1 MTETKLHYKL
11 YKTKHGWVTATIAA
25 TALAIPV
32 IGGSVTSHASAD
44 TTATTGTQTVTS
56 GSNAVTATT
65 ASATSVTSNT
75 QSVTPDSSKLDQAVQ
90 NAKATANVTVNQTP
104 TQTVTG
110 STVAEAKQKAEQDY
124 QNQATQINQK
134 VANQKANNDATNAA
148 NSFNMDN
155 SKKRELDQ
163 AVQNAKST
171 ANVNVKQTQT
181 QIYNTGV
188 SGVENT
194 KNKINND
201 YSTQI
206 NNINQAVST
215 QKAKN
220 DAYNKAVAEAN
231 TLNSTADTTRKKLDD
246 AIKAA
251 QAVKGVTVIDGGT
264 TTATVS
270 VSDFEAK
277 KKQIQDQNTQQTN
290 DINAQIQQ
298 YKSDLQNYLNKINN
312 NSSVVSSNEII
323 QNLTL
328 ANEWDAKVSYQVT
341 GNNIKQSSQT
351 LKTGDTA
358 YGHGISIPQGKQIT
372 LTNFISDHPQT
383 FKVIATF
390 TGLKNSSYQ
399 SRKITKL
406 VEVYT
411 ITPNTSSRENALGIY
426 SDPTNGFEETNSKV
440 NVSYEFYYEDGTPVN
455 FKKGTA
461 YLALGSLNNYQNG
474 QDHYEYAKVISGG
487 KALGLAGSSVSVH
500 NGNTLYS
507 TYPNTARESE
517 YGADSH
523 YNTNPQHSPDFDKY
537 YGWDTG
543 WVNSKAFYGSGLVSL
558 EGSKY
563 TFEVGVDGE
572 KYFTTDELRNN
583 LPANHLWYN
592 MATVIPRTDIQKP
605 ELTVRYKHTNVALEK
620 PTPIDVTY
628 HYDRMNPASIEDRTD
643 ISYHY
648 NKISVPIPNPTKKAD
663 KEGKTLIAGDESTQH
678 ISQYTG
684 VNQKLDKFAVGDA
697 IQYTND
703 DRLPV
708 NFDLSKWTVTTS
720 NGTNVTAQ
728 GKFTQYDKTFEG
740 KKYHVVSWSPTN
752 VSSLKDNETYTL
764 NTVLKTLNDGI
775 TDGEIDRAVGGGDGV
790 TFGEAHGY
798 DEFNPTTDKAW
809 KEGSQTVNG
818 KIEINEDIAHA
829 KVTMTMPDP
838 AKLANKLSNVA
849 ITDNY
854 SKFANLVTVTGA
866 NVYENERN
874 ATSDYTI
881 VNNNKVVTAT
891 RKNPATANGGT
902 VSLVVDFKV
911 NPDVPSGTKLVNSG
925 SGTINTQ
932 TVPTPDAQIV
942 TFTQKPTKHWIEG
955 NQVVDGKTYINND
968 IVTTQVDMNLPDPK
982 QLAKTLSYVSIGDNY
997 RDFADKTVLQ
1007 SYKVFENGTDV
1018 TSQYTITN
1026 QDGILQAV
1034 RKNAATTPGGKVSLI
1049 ATFAINHDVK
1059 SGTKLTNRGFGR
1071 INNHTVDTNTPQIVT
1086 FKQDT
1091 SKHWVE
1097 GSQVVDDKTYI
1108 NEDMV
1113 HGQVTM
1119 TLPNKDSLAKALTDV
1134 TLVDDYSDYANKVS
1148 YVNAQV
1154 FENNTDVTSQYNITN
1169 AGNKITATR
1178 KNPGATPSGSVRL
1191 VANFKLNSNLPS
1203 GTKLINRGSGRINNN
1218 TVNTNEA
1225 KILTYV
1231 QSTDKHWVEGS
1242 QKVDG
1247 KTYIDGD
1254 TIHGQVTMTLP
1265 DKNTLAKALSTVQ
1278 VIDDYSKFAK
1288 MVDYKSAQVLENG
1301 KDVTSEYNISNA
1313 YGQVVATRKNAT
1325 ATPSGNVTLNVTWTI
1340 HKDVPSGTQ
1349 LVNSGSGRINSHT
1362 VPTPDRNIVTYK
1374 QDGLKD
1380 WINSQGQIVNGKT
1393 YIDNDTV
1400 HAKLV
1405 MTLPDPKAL
1414 ATPLTKVQLDDNYT
1428 NFAKLV
1434 DYQSA
1439 QVLENGTDVTS
1450 QYTITNANGH
1460 VIATRKDASKTPG
1473 GNVEFRVNFK
1483 IHTDVPSG
1491 TTLMNS
1497 GEVTLNSETVPT
1509 PTPNIVTYK
1518 PDTDKHWVE
1527 GSQVVDGKTYI
1538 ANDVVNGQVTMTLPE
1553 PSKLAEK
1560 LKHVSVTDDY
1570 SKFAS
1575 LVDYQ
1580 SAQVLENGKDVTSL
1594 YTITNSNGHVT
1605 ATRKDA
1611 STTPAGKVTLNV
1623 HWRIHKDVK
1632 SGTQLV
1638 NSGNGRINDETV
1650 PTPNRNI
1657 VTFKQDGLKD
1667 WLNSQ
1672 NQVVN
1677 GKTYIDNDTVHAK
1690 LAMNLPDPKA
1700 LATPLT
1706 KVQLDD
1712 NYSNFA
1718 KLVDY
1723 VSSQVFENGTD
1734 VTSQYNIV
1742 NNNGHVIATRKDA
1755 SKTPGGKVEF
1765 KVNFKIHTDVPSGTT
1780 LMNSGEVTL
1789 NTETI
1794 PTPTPNIVTYKP
1806 DTDKHWVEGTQ
1817 VVDGKTYID
1826 NDFVHGQVTMT
1837 LPDPTKLAEKLKHV
1851 SVTDDYSRFAKM
1863 VDYKSAQVLENGK
1876 DVTDQYNIT
1885 NANGKVVA
1893 TRKDAST
1900 TPNGSVTLN
1909 VTWRIHT
1916 DVKSGTVFV
1925 NGGDGRINDETVPT
1939 PDRNI
1944 VTYKQDGFKD
1954 WINSQNQVVNDKTY
1968 IDNDVIHAKLVTTLP
1983 NPKALATPLT
1993 KVQLDDDYTSYAKMV
2008 DYVGARVLENGTD
2021 VTNQYNI
2028 VNANGH
2034 VTATRKDPS
2043 KAPNGNAELRVDF
2056 RIHTDVPSGTKLF
2069 NSGSVTLNTETI
2081 PTPTPSVETYRQD
2094 TDKHWV
2100 EGSQVVDGKTYIDG
2114 DNVSAQV
2121 SMTLPEP
2128 SKLAEKLKRV
2138 VVTDDFSKFA
2148 DKVDYKSAKVL
2159 ENGKDVTAQYDIK
2172 VANGKVIATRKD
2184 ASTTPAGKVVL
2195 QAFWKVHND
2204 IESNTQL
2211 VNSGSGQI
2219 NDEVVPTPDRTI
2231 VTYKQDT
2238 EKHWRDD
2245 GGQIVDGKIAI
2256 NDDIVTARVDM
2267 TLPKGENLAK
2277 PLDKIQLVDDFSKFA
2292 DKVTLQAVHVYE
2304 NGKDVTDQ
2312 YDIHVENGRVVA
2324 TRKDASKVYDH
2335 TGAANATMKATLK
2348 ANETLN
2354 VNDLVH
2360 TASAN
2365 VNDSKVST
2373 VNRLAFNR
2381 LFTKSFITSNLAVTS
2396 DNNIKS
2402 QIDMA
2407 VPTNVDA
2414 KTPMTVTS
2422 DYSNFAKYV
2431 NVKDATVYE
2440 NGKNVTADYTIKD
2453 DKAGHVTATKKA
2465 GSESDGGQVSL
2476 VVDYEVNHGI
2486 PNGTI
2491 LENHGSGT
2499 LNGQDVP
2506 TNTPSIT
2513 TYTQDTSKH
2522 WVEGDQNVD
2531 GKIYVNGSTAHAQVS
2546 MTLPDQSKLIN
2557 KLSNVS
2563 IDDDYSKFAD
2573 KVDYKSAK
2581 VLENGK
2587 DVTSE
2592 YTIKNANGH
2601 VTAVRKDASKTPA
2614 GNVQLLVDFEIH
2626 KDVKSGTELVNGGS
2640 GTLNKNTVPT
2650 NTPSIW
2656 TYTPDGEKH
2665 WVLDNNVTDNKIYFS
2680 GDKAVAQ
2687 VSIDLPDASKLA
2699 TPLNKLVLVDN
2710 YSDFADKVKLDSAK
2724 VLENGKDVTSEYDL
2738 TNKDGKVIATR
2749 KDAAK
2754 TPSGKAVLVTTFTIN
2769 NGIEN
2774 ATALHN
2780 KGSVTVDSITDE
2792 VPDTPIVVFTPK
2804 AHKDVELGG
2813 DVKGDTENSVDGSL
2827 ILTGSVVTYPIT
2839 TSDLP
2844 AERAEDITKRVVKDT
2859 LDKNAEFV
2867 GFKAWVE
2874 NDKGELEDVT
2884 SHYKLDKNGQDLTF
2898 TEDSYLLGL
2907 YNKDKSKQTHTPII
2921 DLVVKVKGDA
2931 QKITNKATVL
2941 TNDNVTETNEVSVD
2955 TPAKPTPTKVDKNE
2969 KGVNIDGKNV
2979 LPGSVNN
2986 YELTMDLAKFK
2997 GIKVTDQDLAKGFY
3011 FVDDYPEEALD
3022 VDPQTF
3028 TYKTVDGKTV
3038 KGLSAKVYQ
3047 SLSEVPDNVA
3057 TALKANGITP
3067 SGAFVLISAD
3077 DPAQFFK
3084 DYVETGTNIVVN
3096 APMKV
3101 KEGFAGKYQ
3110 NKAWQLTFGQG
3121 EATDVVSNNVP
3132 KIDPKK
3138 DIVISADNRTS
3149 LNNHTIEL
3157 GQNFDYLLKGG
3168 ILDKDQGHDIYEYKW
3183 VDDYDENHDQYNGQ
3197 FIAPLTVDVTLKD
3210 GTVLKAGTDISNHV
3224 SQNID
3229 TKTGSVEFSVDKDFL
3244 DKVDFDKSGFAAD
3257 ILMSVKRIKAG
3268 EVDNTY
3274 TNIINGQKFGSNT
3287 VHSTTPEP
3295 KVPETPATPK
3305 TPETPSVP
3313 VAQTQ
3318 TPATPQPVKMVTS
3331 TPAPKAPE
3339 TGALPQTGEANDT
3352 LAEEVVGFAAIV
3364 AALGMAGTSL
3374 KKRED

>member
-65 ASATSVTSNT
+65 ASATSVTSST

-110 STVAEAKQKAEQDY
+110 STVTEAKQKAEQDY

-171 ANVNVKQTQT
+171 ANVNIKQTQT

-188 SGVENT
+188 SGVDGVENT

-277 KKQIQDQNTQQTN
+277 KKQIQDQNTQQAN
-290 DINAQIQQ
+290 LINAQIQQ
-298 YKSDLQNYLNKINN
+298 YKDTY
-312 NSSVVSSNEII
+312 
-323 QNLTL
+323 
-328 ANEWDAKVSYQVT
+328 ANWKKDNQKFLEAAAA
-341 GNNIKQSSQT
+341 
-351 LKTGDTA
+351 KTGWSVQQVLDFL
-358 YGHGISIPQGKQIT
+358 GKD
-372 LTNFISDHPQT
+372 LP
-383 FKVIATF
+383 
-390 TGLKNSSYQ
+390 
-399 SRKITKL
+399 
-406 VEVYT
+406 
-411 ITPNTSSRENALGIY
+411 
-426 SDPTNGFEETNSKV
+426 
-440 NVSYEFYYEDGTPVN
+440 NVSYISAGANMTFD
-455 FKKGTA
+455 KGTLQSFNQNELNSILSNPKVDPGLKGYISSKA
-461 YLALGSLNNYQNG
+461 YGSLYKLSQGTTWKYNNAFIDTKSG
-474 QDHYEYAKVISGG
+474 KSIDLKVTVQG
-487 KALGLAGSSVSVH
+487 LGL
-500 NGNTLYS
+500 NYS
-507 TYPNTARESE
+507 GK
-517 YGADSH
+517 YGLPSMIM
-523 YNTNPQHSPDFDKY
+523 
-537 YGWDTG
+537 
-543 WVNSKAFYGSGLVSL
+543 V
-558 EGSKY
+558 
-563 TFEVGVDGE
+563 GE
-572 KYFTTDELRNN
+572 KYIGSDVAGIGAVKYGLTFLEHGTNTPVKITSLIGVGDVDAKQSVAVYNAVSALRGSENKDYSGDGYLGSINTNGVDDFSEGKNTQYQSWFLVPNSSTVSYVFSAADPTWGNDAPDGSGFMGFYHQN
-583 LPANHLWYN
+583 LGG
-592 MATVIPRTDIQKP
+592 IPLPIKSTPPTPPTIH
-605 ELTVRYKHTNVALEK
+605 YHHTNVALEK
-620 PTPIDVTY
+620 PTPTEVTY
-628 HYDRMNPASIEDRTD
+628 HYDTIMPATIPGGTPV
-643 ISYHY
+643 SYHY
-648 NKISVPIPNPTKKAD
+648 NEISVPIPNSTKKAD

-703 DRLPV
+703 GRLPV
-708 NFDLSKWTVTTS
+708 SFDLSKWTVTTS

-874 ATSDYTI
+874 ATSDYII

-891 RKNPATANGGT
+891 RKNPSTANGGT

-942 TFTQKPTKHWIEG
+942 TFTQTPTKHWVEG
-955 NQVVDGKTYINND
+955 SQVVDGKTYINDD

-982 QLAKTLSYVSIGDNY
+982 ALAKTLSYVSVGDNY

-1007 SYKVFENGTDV
+1007 SYKVLENGTDV

-1026 QDGILQAV
+1026 QGGILQAV
-1034 RKNAATTPGGKVSLI
+1034 RKNAATAPGGKVSLI

-1091 SKHWVE
+1091 
-1097 GSQVVDDKTYI
+1097 
-1108 NEDMV
+1108 N
-1113 HGQVTM
+1113 
-1119 TLPNKDSLAKALTDV
+1119 
-1134 TLVDDYSDYANKVS
+1134 
-1148 YVNAQV
+1148 
-1154 FENNTDVTSQYNITN
+1154 
-1169 AGNKITATR
+1169 
-1178 KNPGATPSGSVRL
+1178 
-1191 VANFKLNSNLPS
+1191 
-1203 GTKLINRGSGRINNN
+1203 
-1218 TVNTNEA
+1218 
-1225 KILTYV
+1225 
-1231 QSTDKHWVEGS
+1231 
-1242 QKVDG
+1242 
-1247 KTYIDGD
+1247 
-1254 TIHGQVTMTLP
+1254 
-1265 DKNTLAKALSTVQ
+1265 
-1278 VIDDYSKFAK
+1278 
-1288 MVDYKSAQVLENG
+1288 
-1301 KDVTSEYNISNA
+1301 
-1313 YGQVVATRKNAT
+1313 
-1325 ATPSGNVTLNVTWTI
+1325 
-1340 HKDVPSGTQ
+1340 
-1349 LVNSGSGRINSHT
+1349 
-1362 VPTPDRNIVTYK
+1362 
-1374 QDGLKD
+1374 
-1380 WINSQGQIVNGKT
+1380 
-1393 YIDNDTV
+1393 
-1400 HAKLV
+1400 
-1405 MTLPDPKAL
+1405 
-1414 ATPLTKVQLDDNYT
+1414 
-1428 NFAKLV
+1428 
-1434 DYQSA
+1434 
-1439 QVLENGTDVTS
+1439 
-1450 QYTITNANGH
+1450 
-1460 VIATRKDASKTPG
+1460 
-1473 GNVEFRVNFK
+1473 
-1483 IHTDVPSG
+1483 
-1491 TTLMNS
+1491 
-1497 GEVTLNSETVPT
+1497 
-1509 PTPNIVTYK
+1509 
-1518 PDTDKHWVE
+1518 
-1527 GSQVVDGKTYI
+1527 
-1538 ANDVVNGQVTMTLPE
+1538 
-1553 PSKLAEK
+1553 
-1560 LKHVSVTDDY
+1560 
-1570 SKFAS
+1570 
-1575 LVDYQ
+1575 
-1580 SAQVLENGKDVTSL
+1580 
-1594 YTITNSNGHVT
+1594 
-1605 ATRKDA
+1605 
-1611 STTPAGKVTLNV
+1611 
-1623 HWRIHKDVK
+1623 
-1632 SGTQLV
+1632 
-1638 NSGNGRINDETV
+1638 
-1650 PTPNRNI
+1650 
-1657 VTFKQDGLKD
+1657 
-1667 WLNSQ
+1667 
-1672 NQVVN
+1672 
-1677 GKTYIDNDTVHAK
+1677 
-1690 LAMNLPDPKA
+1690 
-1700 LATPLT
+1700 
-1706 KVQLDD
+1706 
-1712 NYSNFA
+1712 
-1718 KLVDY
+1718 
-1723 VSSQVFENGTD
+1723 
-1734 VTSQYNIV
+1734 
-1742 NNNGHVIATRKDA
+1742 
-1755 SKTPGGKVEF
+1755 
-1765 KVNFKIHTDVPSGTT
+1765 
-1780 LMNSGEVTL
+1780 
-1789 NTETI
+1789 
-1794 PTPTPNIVTYKP
+1794 
-1806 DTDKHWVEGTQ
+1806 
-1817 VVDGKTYID
+1817 
-1826 NDFVHGQVTMT
+1826 
-1837 LPDPTKLAEKLKHV
+1837 
-1851 SVTDDYSRFAKM
+1851 
-1863 VDYKSAQVLENGK
+1863 
-1876 DVTDQYNIT
+1876 
-1885 NANGKVVA
+1885 
-1893 TRKDAST
+1893 
-1900 TPNGSVTLN
+1900 
-1909 VTWRIHT
+1909 
-1916 DVKSGTVFV
+1916 
-1925 NGGDGRINDETVPT
+1925 
-1939 PDRNI
+1939 
-1944 VTYKQDGFKD
+1944 
-1954 WINSQNQVVNDKTY
+1954 
-1968 IDNDVIHAKLVTTLP
+1968 
-1983 NPKALATPLT
+1983 
-1993 KVQLDDDYTSYAKMV
+1993 
-2008 DYVGARVLENGTD
+2008 
-2021 VTNQYNI
+2021 
-2028 VNANGH
+2028 
-2034 VTATRKDPS
+2034 
-2043 KAPNGNAELRVDF
+2043 
-2056 RIHTDVPSGTKLF
+2056 
-2069 NSGSVTLNTETI
+2069 
-2081 PTPTPSVETYRQD
+2081 
-2094 TDKHWV
+2094 
-2100 EGSQVVDGKTYIDG
+2100 
-2114 DNVSAQV
+2114 
-2121 SMTLPEP
+2121 
-2128 SKLAEKLKRV
+2128 
-2138 VVTDDFSKFA
+2138 
-2148 DKVDYKSAKVL
+2148 
-2159 ENGKDVTAQYDIK
+2159 
-2172 VANGKVIATRKD
+2172 
-2184 ASTTPAGKVVL
+2184 
-2195 QAFWKVHND
+2195 
-2204 IESNTQL
+2204 
-2211 VNSGSGQI
+2211 
-2219 NDEVVPTPDRTI
+2219 
-2231 VTYKQDT
+2231 
-2238 EKHWRDD
+2238 
-2245 GGQIVDGKIAI
+2245 
-2256 NDDIVTARVDM
+2256 
-2267 TLPKGENLAK
+2267 
-2277 PLDKIQLVDDFSKFA
+2277 
-2292 DKVTLQAVHVYE
+2292 
-2304 NGKDVTDQ
+2304 
-2312 YDIHVENGRVVA
+2312 
-2324 TRKDASKVYDH
+2324 
-2335 TGAANATMKATLK
+2335 
-2348 ANETLN
+2348 
-2354 VNDLVH
+2354 
-2360 TASAN
+2360 
-2365 VNDSKVST
+2365 
-2373 VNRLAFNR
+2373 
-2381 LFTKSFITSNLAVTS
+2381 
-2396 DNNIKS
+2396 
-2402 QIDMA
+2402 
-2407 VPTNVDA
+2407 
-2414 KTPMTVTS
+2414 
-2422 DYSNFAKYV
+2422 
-2431 NVKDATVYE
+2431 
-2440 NGKNVTADYTIKD
+2440 
-2453 DKAGHVTATKKA
+2453 
-2465 GSESDGGQVSL
+2465 
-2476 VVDYEVNHGI
+2476 
-2486 PNGTI
+2486 
-2491 LENHGSGT
+2491 
-2499 LNGQDVP
+2499 
-2506 TNTPSIT
+2506 
-2513 TYTQDTSKH
+2513 KH

-2563 IDDDYSKFAD
+2563 IDDDYSKFA
-2573 KVDYKSAK
+2573 KLVDYKSAK

-2587 DVTSE
+2587 DVTSD

-2687 VSIDLPDASKLA
+2687 VSVDLPDASKLA

-2738 TNKDGKVIATR
+2738 ANKDGKVIATR

-2754 TPSGKAVLVTTFTIN
+2754 TPSGKAILVTTFTIN

-2813 DVKGDTENSVDGSL
+2813 DVKGDTDNSVDGSL
-2827 ILTGSVVTYPIT
+2827 ILNGSTVTYPIT
-2839 TSDLP
+2839 SSDLP
-2844 AERAEDITKRVVKDT
+2844 AERAEDITKRVIKDT
-2859 LDKNAEFV
+2859 LDKNAEFI
-2867 GFKAWVE
+2867 GFKAWLE

-2921 DLVVKVKGDA
+2921 DLVVTVKGDA

-2941 TNDNVTETNEVSVD
+2941 TNDNVTETNEVTVD

-2986 YELTMDLAKFK
+2986 YELTMDLSKFK
-2997 GIKVTDQDLAKGFY
+2997 GVKVTEDDIAKGFY

-3047 SLSEVPDNVA
+3047 SLSEVPENVA
-3057 TALKANGITP
+3057 EVLKANGITP
-3067 SGAFVLISAD
+3067 KGAFVLISAD

-3084 DYVETGTNIVVN
+3084 DYVETGTNITVN

-3110 NKAWQLTFGQG
+3110 NKAWQLTFGQD
-3121 EATDVVSNNVP
+3121 EATDIVSNNVP

-3183 VDDYDENHDQYNGQ
+3183 VDDYDENYDQYNGQ
-3197 FIAPLTVDVTLKD
+3197 FIAPLTVDVSLKD

-3244 DKVDFDKSGFAAD
+3244 DKVDFGKSGFAAD

-3339 TGALPQTGEANDT
+3339 SPTLPQTGEANDT

>member
-1 MTETKLHYKL
+1 MTETRLHYKL

-32 IGGSVTSHASAD
+32 IGGSVTNHASAD

-65 ASATSVTSNT
+65 ASTTSVTPST
-75 QSVTPDSSKLDQAVQ
+75 QAVTPDSSKLDQAVQ
-90 NAKATANVTVNQTP
+90 NAKSTANVTVSQTP

-246 AIKAA
+246 AIRAA

-277 KKQIQDQNTQQTN
+277 KKQIQDQNTQQAN
-290 DINAQIQQ
+290 SINAQIQQ
-298 YKSDLQNYLNKINN
+298 YKKEYTKYEKEYNDYLASLKNKSTIESN
-312 NSSVVSSNEII
+312 VVW
-323 QNLTL
+323 QNLFL
-328 ANEWDAKVSYQVT
+328 NFGQGANLSVQWNAKPIETHQNQDPDAVV
-341 GNNIKQSSQT
+341 T
-351 LKTGDTA
+351 LKKNLEYNAVFKGSQKGTVATA
-358 YGHGISIPQGKQIT
+358 TWLMPEGS
-372 LTNFISDHPQT
+372 
-383 FKVIATF
+383 A
-390 TGLKNSSYQ
+390 
-399 SRKITKL
+399 
-406 VEVYT
+406 
-411 ITPNTSSRENALGIY
+411 
-426 SDPTNGFEETNSKV
+426 
-440 NVSYEFYYEDGTPVN
+440 YYKSLDGTKKTRIAKIVSVISNVVASGDNSNRVIIGFYNNPIIHAFSSFANSVDETFYFYDDTGKLID
-455 FKKGTA
+455 FKDGTA
-461 YLALGSLNNYQNG
+461 WLGLGSLNHFGAPRDIKEEVKALSGAKIYTPVGNVTIGPELHVPAYDLGDGVFGDKGNNWAS
-474 QDHYEYAKVISGG
+474 YAIAKVTNS
-487 KALGLAGSSVSVH
+487 A
-500 NGNTLYS
+500 TL
-507 TYPNTARESE
+507 RWIK
-517 YGADSH
+517 YGANNSGDFHWDESKKTYLNADGTVPFTGAGNDVNAWYQWAMSTDLYGKEKNLNPPTPPTIH
-523 YNTNPQHSPDFDKY
+523 YQ
-537 YGWDTG
+537 
-543 WVNSKAFYGSGLVSL
+543 
-558 EGSKY
+558 
-563 TFEVGVDGE
+563 
-572 KYFTTDELRNN
+572 
-583 LPANHLWYN
+583 
-592 MATVIPRTDIQKP
+592 
-605 ELTVRYKHTNVALEK
+605 HTNVALEK

-703 DRLPV
+703 GRLPV
-708 NFDLSKWTVTTS
+708 SFDLSKWTVTTS

-752 VSSLKDNETYTL
+752 VSSLKDNKTYTL

-790 TFGEAHGY
+790 TFGETHGY

-955 NQVVDGKTYINND
+955 SQVVDGKTYINND

-1097 GSQVVDDKTYI
+1097 G
-1108 NEDMV
+1108 
-1113 HGQVTM
+1113 
-1119 TLPNKDSLAKALTDV
+1119 
-1134 TLVDDYSDYANKVS
+1134 
-1148 YVNAQV
+1148 
-1154 FENNTDVTSQYNITN
+1154 
-1169 AGNKITATR
+1169 
-1178 KNPGATPSGSVRL
+1178 
-1191 VANFKLNSNLPS
+1191 
-1203 GTKLINRGSGRINNN
+1203 
-1218 TVNTNEA
+1218 
-1225 KILTYV
+1225 
-1231 QSTDKHWVEGS
+1231 
-1242 QKVDG
+1242 
-1247 KTYIDGD
+1247 
-1254 TIHGQVTMTLP
+1254 
-1265 DKNTLAKALSTVQ
+1265 
-1278 VIDDYSKFAK
+1278 
-1288 MVDYKSAQVLENG
+1288 
-1301 KDVTSEYNISNA
+1301 
-1313 YGQVVATRKNAT
+1313 
-1325 ATPSGNVTLNVTWTI
+1325 
-1340 HKDVPSGTQ
+1340 
-1349 LVNSGSGRINSHT
+1349 
-1362 VPTPDRNIVTYK
+1362 
-1374 QDGLKD
+1374 
-1380 WINSQGQIVNGKT
+1380 
-1393 YIDNDTV
+1393 
-1400 HAKLV
+1400 
-1405 MTLPDPKAL
+1405 
-1414 ATPLTKVQLDDNYT
+1414 
-1428 NFAKLV
+1428 
-1434 DYQSA
+1434 
-1439 QVLENGTDVTS
+1439 
-1450 QYTITNANGH
+1450 
-1460 VIATRKDASKTPG
+1460 
-1473 GNVEFRVNFK
+1473 
-1483 IHTDVPSG
+1483 
-1491 TTLMNS
+1491 
-1497 GEVTLNSETVPT
+1497 
-1509 PTPNIVTYK
+1509 
-1518 PDTDKHWVE
+1518 
-1527 GSQVVDGKTYI
+1527 
-1538 ANDVVNGQVTMTLPE
+1538 
-1553 PSKLAEK
+1553 
-1560 LKHVSVTDDY
+1560 
-1570 SKFAS
+1570 
-1575 LVDYQ
+1575 
-1580 SAQVLENGKDVTSL
+1580 
-1594 YTITNSNGHVT
+1594 
-1605 ATRKDA
+1605 
-1611 STTPAGKVTLNV
+1611 
-1623 HWRIHKDVK
+1623 
-1632 SGTQLV
+1632 
-1638 NSGNGRINDETV
+1638 
-1650 PTPNRNI
+1650 
-1657 VTFKQDGLKD
+1657 
-1667 WLNSQ
+1667 
-1672 NQVVN
+1672 
-1677 GKTYIDNDTVHAK
+1677 
-1690 LAMNLPDPKA
+1690 
-1700 LATPLT
+1700 
-1706 KVQLDD
+1706 
-1712 NYSNFA
+1712 
-1718 KLVDY
+1718 
-1723 VSSQVFENGTD
+1723 
-1734 VTSQYNIV
+1734 
-1742 NNNGHVIATRKDA
+1742 
-1755 SKTPGGKVEF
+1755 
-1765 KVNFKIHTDVPSGTT
+1765 
-1780 LMNSGEVTL
+1780 
-1789 NTETI
+1789 
-1794 PTPTPNIVTYKP
+1794 
-1806 DTDKHWVEGTQ
+1806 
-1817 VVDGKTYID
+1817 
-1826 NDFVHGQVTMT
+1826 
-1837 LPDPTKLAEKLKHV
+1837 
-1851 SVTDDYSRFAKM
+1851 
-1863 VDYKSAQVLENGK
+1863 
-1876 DVTDQYNIT
+1876 
-1885 NANGKVVA
+1885 
-1893 TRKDAST
+1893 
-1900 TPNGSVTLN
+1900 
-1909 VTWRIHT
+1909 
-1916 DVKSGTVFV
+1916 
-1925 NGGDGRINDETVPT
+1925 
-1939 PDRNI
+1939 
-1944 VTYKQDGFKD
+1944 
-1954 WINSQNQVVNDKTY
+1954 
-1968 IDNDVIHAKLVTTLP
+1968 
-1983 NPKALATPLT
+1983 
-1993 KVQLDDDYTSYAKMV
+1993 
-2008 DYVGARVLENGTD
+2008 
-2021 VTNQYNI
+2021 
-2028 VNANGH
+2028 
-2034 VTATRKDPS
+2034 
-2043 KAPNGNAELRVDF
+2043 
-2056 RIHTDVPSGTKLF
+2056 
-2069 NSGSVTLNTETI
+2069 
-2081 PTPTPSVETYRQD
+2081 
-2094 TDKHWV
+2094 
-2100 EGSQVVDGKTYIDG
+2100 
-2114 DNVSAQV
+2114 
-2121 SMTLPEP
+2121 
-2128 SKLAEKLKRV
+2128 
-2138 VVTDDFSKFA
+2138 
-2148 DKVDYKSAKVL
+2148 
-2159 ENGKDVTAQYDIK
+2159 
-2172 VANGKVIATRKD
+2172 
-2184 ASTTPAGKVVL
+2184 
-2195 QAFWKVHND
+2195 
-2204 IESNTQL
+2204 
-2211 VNSGSGQI
+2211 
-2219 NDEVVPTPDRTI
+2219 
-2231 VTYKQDT
+2231 
-2238 EKHWRDD
+2238 
-2245 GGQIVDGKIAI
+2245 
-2256 NDDIVTARVDM
+2256 
-2267 TLPKGENLAK
+2267 
-2277 PLDKIQLVDDFSKFA
+2277 
-2292 DKVTLQAVHVYE
+2292 
-2304 NGKDVTDQ
+2304 
-2312 YDIHVENGRVVA
+2312 
-2324 TRKDASKVYDH
+2324 
-2335 TGAANATMKATLK
+2335 
-2348 ANETLN
+2348 
-2354 VNDLVH
+2354 
-2360 TASAN
+2360 
-2365 VNDSKVST
+2365 
-2373 VNRLAFNR
+2373 
-2381 LFTKSFITSNLAVTS
+2381 
-2396 DNNIKS
+2396 
-2402 QIDMA
+2402 
-2407 VPTNVDA
+2407 
-2414 KTPMTVTS
+2414 
-2422 DYSNFAKYV
+2422 
-2431 NVKDATVYE
+2431 
-2440 NGKNVTADYTIKD
+2440 
-2453 DKAGHVTATKKA
+2453 
-2465 GSESDGGQVSL
+2465 
-2476 VVDYEVNHGI
+2476 
-2486 PNGTI
+2486 
-2491 LENHGSGT
+2491 
-2499 LNGQDVP
+2499 
-2506 TNTPSIT
+2506 
-2513 TYTQDTSKH
+2513 
-2522 WVEGDQNVD
+2522 DQNVD

-2563 IDDDYSKFAD
+2563 IDDDYSKFA
-2573 KVDYKSAK
+2573 KLVDYKSAK

-2665 WVLDNNVTDNKIYFS
+2665 WVLDGNVTDSKIYFS

-2687 VSIDLPDASKLA
+2687 VSVDLPDTSKLA
-2699 TPLNKLVLVDN
+2699 TPLSKLVLVDN

-2749 KDAAK
+2749 KDATK

-2780 KGSVTVDSITDE
+2780 KGSVTVDAITDE

-2804 AHKDVELGG
+2804 AHKDVELGE

-2827 ILTGSVVTYPIT
+2827 ILNGSVVTYPIT

-3047 SLSEVPDNVA
+3047 SLSEVPENVA

-3067 SGAFVLISAD
+3067 NGAFVLISAD

-3084 DYVETGTNIVVN
+3084 DYVETGTDIKVN

-3121 EATDVVSNNVP
+3121 EATDIVSNNVP

-3257 ILMSVKRIKAG
+3257 ILMGVKRIKAG

-3318 TPATPQPVKMVTS
+3318 TPATPQPLKMVTS

-3339 TGALPQTGEANDT
+3339 SPALPQTGEANDT

>member
-1 MTETKLHYKL
+1 MPDGAYYKNL
-11 YKTKHGWVTATIAA
+11 DGSKVRIAKVVGV
-25 TALAIPV
+25 L
-32 IGGSVTSHASAD
+32 
-44 TTATTGTQTVTS
+44 
-56 GSNAVTATT
+56 SNV
-65 ASATSVTSNT
+65 
-75 QSVTPDSSKLDQAVQ
+75 
-90 NAKATANVTVNQTP
+90 
-104 TQTVTG
+104 
-110 STVAEAKQKAEQDY
+110 
-124 QNQATQINQK
+124 
-134 VANQKANNDATNAA
+134 VANGDNSNRVILGFFNNPIMHAFSAFA
-148 NSFNMDN
+148 NSVDETFYFYDDTGKLINFKDGTAWFGIASLNHWSPAMWDWYKEAETSETVKAISGAKIYTPNGNITLGDDGKTHEDQVPAHDLGNGFYGVNGTDWAGFAVAKISNGATFRWSKTINDNAGNFHWDEN
-155 SKKRELDQ
+155 SKTYLPDNGEQTFTQRTSYYQWAMSTDLYGM
-163 AVQNAKST
+163 AK
-171 ANVNVKQTQT
+171 
-181 QIYNTGV
+181 
-188 SGVENT
+188 
-194 KNKINND
+194 
-201 YSTQI
+201 
-206 NNINQAVST
+206 
-215 QKAKN
+215 
-220 DAYNKAVAEAN
+220 
-231 TLNSTADTTRKKLDD
+231 
-246 AIKAA
+246 
-251 QAVKGVTVIDGGT
+251 
-264 TTATVS
+264 
-270 VSDFEAK
+270 
-277 KKQIQDQNTQQTN
+277 
-290 DINAQIQQ
+290 
-298 YKSDLQNYLNKINN
+298 
-312 NSSVVSSNEII
+312 
-323 QNLTL
+323 
-328 ANEWDAKVSYQVT
+328 
-341 GNNIKQSSQT
+341 
-351 LKTGDTA
+351 
-358 YGHGISIPQGKQIT
+358 T
-372 LTNFISDHPQT
+372 LTPP
-383 FKVIATF
+383 
-390 TGLKNSSYQ
+390 
-399 SRKITKL
+399 
-406 VEVYT
+406 
-411 ITPNTSSRENALGIY
+411 TP
-426 SDPTNGFEETNSKV
+426 PTVK
-440 NVSYEFYYEDGTPVN
+440 
-455 FKKGTA
+455 
-461 YLALGSLNNYQNG
+461 
-474 QDHYEYAKVISGG
+474 
-487 KALGLAGSSVSVH
+487 
-500 NGNTLYS
+500 
-507 TYPNTARESE
+507 
-517 YGADSH
+517 
-523 YNTNPQHSPDFDKY
+523 
-537 YGWDTG
+537 
-543 WVNSKAFYGSGLVSL
+543 
-558 EGSKY
+558 
-563 TFEVGVDGE
+563 
-572 KYFTTDELRNN
+572 
-583 LPANHLWYN
+583 
-592 MATVIPRTDIQKP
+592 
-605 ELTVRYKHTNVALEK
+605 YKHTNVALEK
-620 PTPIDVTY
+620 PTPTEVTY
-628 HYDRMNPASIEDRTD
+628 HYDTIMPATIPGGTPV
-643 ISYHY
+643 SYHY
-648 NKISVPIPNPTKKAD
+648 NEISVPIPNPTKKAD

-703 DRLPV
+703 GRLPV
-708 NFDLSKWTVTTS
+708 SFDLSKWTVTTS

-764 NTVLKTLNDGI
+764 NTVLKILNDGI

-955 NQVVDGKTYINND
+955 SQVVDGKTYINND

-1134 TLVDDYSDYANKVS
+1134 ALVDDYSDYANKVS

-1380 WINSQGQIVNGKT
+1380 WINAQGQIVNGKT
-1393 YIDNDTV
+1393 YIDNDAV

-1450 QYTITNANGH
+1450 QYTIVNNNGH

-1473 GNVEFRVNFK
+1473 GKVEFRVNFK

-1677 GKTYIDNDTVHAK
+1677 GKTYIDNDVVHAK

-1723 VSSQVFENGTD
+1723 VSSQVLENGTD

-1876 DVTDQYNIT
+1876 DVTSQYDIT

-1900 TPNGSVTLN
+1900 APNGSVTLN

-1944 VTYKQDGFKD
+1944 VTYKQDTLKN
-1954 WINSQNQVVNDKTY
+1954 WINSQGQIVNDKTV
-1968 IDNDVIHAKLVTTLP
+1968 IDRDIVHGQVEMTLP
-1983 NPKALATPLT
+1983 DPTKLANKLS
-1993 KVQLDDDYTSYAKMV
+1993 KVEVVDDYSNFADKVIYTS
-2008 DYVGARVLENGTD
+2008 ARVLENGKD
-2021 VTNQYNI
+2021 VTSLYTI
-2028 VNANGH
+2028 TNANGK
-2034 VTATRKDPS
+2034 VTATRKDPAATPGGKVVLIANLQVHS
-2043 KAPNGNAELRVDF
+2043 
-2056 RIHTDVPSGTKLF
+2056 DVKSGTELVNK
-2069 NSGSVTLNTETI
+2069 GYGTLNTETI
-2081 PTPTPSVETYRQD
+2081 ETNTPKIVTFRQD

-2114 DNVSAQV
+2114 DNVSAQI
-2121 SMTLPEP
+2121 SMTLPDP
-2128 SKLAEKLKRV
+2128 NKLAEKLKNV
-2138 VVTDDFSKFA
+2138 VVVDDYSKFA

-2159 ENGKDVTAQYDIK
+2159 ENGKDVTSQYDIK
-2172 VANGKVIATRKD
+2172 VAMQGFVIASRKD
-2184 ASTTPAGKVVL
+2184 PSTTPGGKVVL
-2195 QAFWKVHND
+2195 QVFWKVHND

-2211 VNSGSGQI
+2211 VNSGLGQI
-2219 NDEVVPTPDRTI
+2219 NDETVLTPDRTI

-2256 NDDIVTARVDM
+2256 NDDVVTARVDM
-2267 TLPKGENLAK
+2267 TLPKEENLAK

-2381 LFTKSFITSNLAVTS
+2381 LFAKSFITSNIAVTS

-2453 DKAGHVTATKKA
+2453 DKAGHVTATKKD

-2486 PNGTI
+2486 PSGTI

-2563 IDDDYSKFAD
+2563 IDDDYSKFA
-2573 KVDYKSAK
+2573 KLVDYKSAK

-2665 WVLDNNVTDNKIYFS
+2665 WVLDNSVTDNKIYFS

-2687 VSIDLPDASKLA
+2687 VSVDLPDASKLA

-2792 VPDTPIVVFTPK
+2792 VLDTPIVVFTPK

-2827 ILTGSVVTYPIT
+2827 ILNGSVVTYPIT

-2867 GFKAWVE
+2867 GFKAWIE

-2884 SHYKLDKNGQDLTF
+2884 SHYKLDKNGQELTF

-2907 YNKDKSKQTHTPII
+2907 YNKDKSKQTNTPII

-2931 QKITNKATVL
+2931 QKINNKATVL

-3047 SLSEVPDNVA
+3047 SLSEVPENVA

-3067 SGAFVLISAD
+3067 NGAFVLISAD

-3121 EATDVVSNNVP
+3121 EATDIVSNNVP

-3295 KVPETPATPK
+3295 KEPETPK

-3339 TGALPQTGEANDT
+3339 SPALPQTGEANDT

>member
-32 IGGSVTSHASAD
+32 IGGSVTNHASAD

-65 ASATSVTSNT
+65 ASTTSVTPSN
-75 QSVTPDSSKLDQAVQ
+75 QAVTPDSSKLDQAVQ

-163 AVQNAKST
+163 AVQNAKAT

-206 NNINQAVST
+206 NNINQAVSA

-264 TTATVS
+264 STATVS

-290 DINAQIQQ
+290 DIDAQIQQ
-298 YKSDLQNYLNKINN
+298 YKQKLDKYQKTLNSDQINPD
-312 NSSVVSSNEII
+312 
-323 QNLTL
+323 L
-328 ANEWDAKVSYQVT
+328 
-341 GNNIKQSSQT
+341 IKQELILGSEKDAELSYRLLSKDADASYDKWFGGTVSRDDYKHTVEVDAYNKGNLMGDIIEVTYTNLNRSSYRG
-351 LKTGDTA
+351 KK
-358 YGHGISIPQGKQIT
+358 ISKI
-372 LTNFISDHPQT
+372 
-383 FKVIATF
+383 IATF
-390 TGLKNSSYQ
+390 SNVIQDNLSPY
-399 SRKITKL
+399 KI
-406 VEVYT
+406 
-411 ITPNTSSRENALGIY
+411 SFAIY
-426 SDPTNGFEETNSKV
+426 SNPYYGFWYWQSSEITVNYKFYDENNHLISFDNTDNSWI
-440 NVSYEFYYEDGTPVN
+440 TI
-455 FKKGTA
+455 
-461 YLALGSLNNYQNG
+461 GSLNSG
-474 QDHYEYAKVISGG
+474 KGRYELTKLNSSGKTYG
-487 KALGLAGSSVSVH
+487 FKDSSVTVH

-507 TYPNTARESE
+507 DKANDSGSKIGDSWQTTYSADVTSNYPWGTNDWDKGLADPHAY
-517 YGADSH
+517 YGAGVFKVNGSNLNIT
-523 YNTNPQHSPDFDKY
+523 YGTKRAVFVNPGTWATISTTIPK
-537 YGWDTG
+537 
-543 WVNSKAFYGSGLVSL
+543 GSGP
-558 EGSKY
+558 EA
-563 TFEVGVDGE
+563 
-572 KYFTTDELRNN
+572 
-583 LPANHLWYN
+583 P
-592 MATVIPRTDIQKP
+592 VIH
-605 ELTVRYKHTNVALEK
+605 YHHTNVALEK
-620 PTPIDVTY
+620 PTPTEVTY
-628 HYDRMNPASIEDRTD
+628 HYDTIMPATIPGGTPV
-643 ISYHY
+643 SYHY
-648 NKISVPIPNPTKKAD
+648 NEISVPIPNPTKKAD

-703 DRLPV
+703 GRLPV
-708 NFDLSKWTVTTS
+708 SFDLSKWTVTTS

-932 TVPTPDAQIV
+932 TVQTPDAQIV
-942 TFTQKPTKHWIEG
+942 TFTQTPTKHWVEG
-955 NQVVDGKTYINND
+955 SQVVDGKTYINND

-1007 SYKVFENGTDV
+1007 SYKVFENNTDV
-1018 TSQYTITN
+1018 TSQYNITN
-1026 QDGILQAV
+1026 QSGILQAV

-1134 TLVDDYSDYANKVS
+1134 TLVDDYSDYTNKVS

-1169 AGNKITATR
+1169 TGNKITATR

-1203 GTKLINRGSGRINNN
+1203 GTKLINSGSGRINNN

-1254 TIHGQVTMTLP
+1254 AIHGQVTMSLP

-1313 YGQVVATRKNAT
+1313 YGQVVATRKNAA

-1349 LVNSGSGRINSHT
+1349 LVNSSSGRINNHT

-1374 QDGLKD
+1374 QDTLKN
-1380 WINSQGQIVNGKT
+1380 WINSQGQIVNDKT
-1393 YIDNDTV
+1393 VIDRD
-1400 HAKLV
+1400 
-1405 MTLPDPKAL
+1405 
-1414 ATPLTKVQLDDNYT
+1414 
-1428 NFAKLV
+1428 
-1434 DYQSA
+1434 
-1439 QVLENGTDVTS
+1439 
-1450 QYTITNANGH
+1450 I
-1460 VIATRKDASKTPG
+1460 
-1473 GNVEFRVNFK
+1473 
-1483 IHTDVPSG
+1483 
-1491 TTLMNS
+1491 
-1497 GEVTLNSETVPT
+1497 
-1509 PTPNIVTYK
+1509 
-1518 PDTDKHWVE
+1518 
-1527 GSQVVDGKTYI
+1527 
-1538 ANDVVNGQVTMTLPE
+1538 
-1553 PSKLAEK
+1553 
-1560 LKHVSVTDDY
+1560 
-1570 SKFAS
+1570 
-1575 LVDYQ
+1575 
-1580 SAQVLENGKDVTSL
+1580 
-1594 YTITNSNGHVT
+1594 
-1605 ATRKDA
+1605 
-1611 STTPAGKVTLNV
+1611 
-1623 HWRIHKDVK
+1623 
-1632 SGTQLV
+1632 
-1638 NSGNGRINDETV
+1638 
-1650 PTPNRNI
+1650 
-1657 VTFKQDGLKD
+1657 
-1667 WLNSQ
+1667 
-1672 NQVVN
+1672 
-1677 GKTYIDNDTVHAK
+1677 
-1690 LAMNLPDPKA
+1690 
-1700 LATPLT
+1700 
-1706 KVQLDD
+1706 
-1712 NYSNFA
+1712 
-1718 KLVDY
+1718 
-1723 VSSQVFENGTD
+1723 
-1734 VTSQYNIV
+1734 
-1742 NNNGHVIATRKDA
+1742 
-1755 SKTPGGKVEF
+1755 
-1765 KVNFKIHTDVPSGTT
+1765 
-1780 LMNSGEVTL
+1780 
-1789 NTETI
+1789 
-1794 PTPTPNIVTYKP
+1794 
-1806 DTDKHWVEGTQ
+1806 
-1817 VVDGKTYID
+1817 
-1826 NDFVHGQVTMT
+1826 VHGQVEMT
-1837 LPDPTKLAEKLKHV
+1837 LPDPTKLANKLSKV
-1851 SVTDDYSRFAKM
+1851 EVVDDYSNFA
-1863 VDYKSAQVLENGK
+1863 D
-1876 DVTDQYNIT
+1876 
-1885 NANGKVVA
+1885 KV
-1893 TRKDAST
+1893 
-1900 TPNGSVTLN
+1900 
-1909 VTWRIHT
+1909 I
-1916 DVKSGTVFV
+1916 
-1925 NGGDGRINDETVPT
+1925 
-1939 PDRNI
+1939 
-1944 VTYKQDGFKD
+1944 
-1954 WINSQNQVVNDKTY
+1954 
-1968 IDNDVIHAKLVTTLP
+1968 
-1983 NPKALATPLT
+1983 
-1993 KVQLDDDYTSYAKMV
+1993 YTS
-2008 DYVGARVLENGTD
+2008 ARVLENGTD
-2021 VTNQYNI
+2021 VTSEYNI
-2028 VNANGH
+2028 VNANGK
-2034 VTATRKDPS
+2034 VTATRKNPATTPGGKVVLIANLQVHS
-2043 KAPNGNAELRVDF
+2043 
-2056 RIHTDVPSGTKLF
+2056 DVKSGTELVNK
-2069 NSGSVTLNTETI
+2069 GYGTLNTETI
-2081 PTPTPSVETYRQD
+2081 ETNTPKIVTFRQD
-2094 TDKHWV
+2094 TDKHWT
-2100 EGSQVVDGKTYIDG
+2100 EGEQIVDGKTYIDG
-2114 DNVSAQV
+2114 DNVSAQI
-2121 SMTLPEP
+2121 SMTLPDP
-2128 SKLAEKLKRV
+2128 KQLAEKLKNV
-2138 VVTDDFSKFA
+2138 VIVDDYSKFA
-2148 DKVDYKSAKVL
+2148 DKVDYKSARVL
-2159 ENGKDVTAQYDIK
+2159 ENGKDVTSDYNIK
-2172 VANGKVIATRKD
+2172 VAKQGFVIASRKD
-2184 ASTTPAGKVVL
+2184 PSTTPGGKAVL
-2195 QAFWKVHND
+2195 QVFWKVHND
-2204 IESNTQL
+2204 IESGTRL
-2211 VNSGSGQI
+2211 VNSGNGTI
-2219 NDEVVPTPDRTI
+2219 NDETVQTPDRTI

-2256 NDDIVTARVDM
+2256 DDDVVTARVDM
-2267 TLPKGENLAK
+2267 TLPKEENLAK

-2304 NGKDVTDQ
+2304 NGKDVTSQ
-2312 YDIHVENGRVVA
+2312 YNIHVENGKVVA

-2335 TGAANATMKATLK
+2335 TGTANATMKATLK
-2348 ANETLN
+2348 ANEALN

-2373 VNRLAFNR
+2373 VNRLAFSR
-2381 LFTKSFITSNLAVTS
+2381 LFAKSFITSNIAVTS

-2453 DKAGHVTATKKA
+2453 DKSGHVTATKKA

-2513 TYTQDTSKH
+2513 TYTQDTNKH

-2563 IDDDYSKFAD
+2563 IDDDYSKFA
-2573 KVDYKSAK
+2573 KLVDYKSAK

-2665 WVLDNNVTDNKIYFS
+2665 WVLDGNVTDSKIYFS

-2687 VSIDLPDASKLA
+2687 VSVDLPDTSKLA
-2699 TPLNKLVLVDN
+2699 TPLSKLVLVDN

-2827 ILTGSVVTYPIT
+2827 ILNGSVVTYPIT

-2867 GFKAWVE
+2867 GFKAWIE

-2921 DLVVKVKGDA
+2921 DLVVKAKGDA

-3047 SLSEVPDNVA
+3047 SLSEVSENVA

-3067 SGAFVLISAD
+3067 NGAFVLISAD

-3121 EATDVVSNNVP
+3121 EATDIVSNNVP

-3257 ILMSVKRIKAG
+3257 VLMGVNRIKAG

-3339 TGALPQTGEANDT
+3339 SPALPQTGEANDT

>member
-1 MTETKLHYKL
+1 
-11 YKTKHGWVTATIAA
+11 
-25 TALAIPV
+25 
-32 IGGSVTSHASAD
+32 
-44 TTATTGTQTVTS
+44 
-56 GSNAVTATT
+56 
-65 ASATSVTSNT
+65 
-75 QSVTPDSSKLDQAVQ
+75 
-90 NAKATANVTVNQTP
+90 
-104 TQTVTG
+104 
-110 STVAEAKQKAEQDY
+110 
-124 QNQATQINQK
+124 
-134 VANQKANNDATNAA
+134 
-148 NSFNMDN
+148 
-155 SKKRELDQ
+155 
-163 AVQNAKST
+163 
-171 ANVNVKQTQT
+171 
-181 QIYNTGV
+181 
-188 SGVENT
+188 
-194 KNKINND
+194 
-201 YSTQI
+201 
-206 NNINQAVST
+206 
-215 QKAKN
+215 
-220 DAYNKAVAEAN
+220 
-231 TLNSTADTTRKKLDD
+231 
-246 AIKAA
+246 
-251 QAVKGVTVIDGGT
+251 
-264 TTATVS
+264 
-270 VSDFEAK
+270 
-277 KKQIQDQNTQQTN
+277 
-290 DINAQIQQ
+290 
-298 YKSDLQNYLNKINN
+298 
-312 NSSVVSSNEII
+312 
-323 QNLTL
+323 
-328 ANEWDAKVSYQVT
+328 
-341 GNNIKQSSQT
+341 
-351 LKTGDTA
+351 
-358 YGHGISIPQGKQIT
+358 
-372 LTNFISDHPQT
+372 
-383 FKVIATF
+383 
-390 TGLKNSSYQ
+390 
-399 SRKITKL
+399 
-406 VEVYT
+406 
-411 ITPNTSSRENALGIY
+411 
-426 SDPTNGFEETNSKV
+426 
-440 NVSYEFYYEDGTPVN
+440 
-455 FKKGTA
+455 
-461 YLALGSLNNYQNG
+461 
-474 QDHYEYAKVISGG
+474 
-487 KALGLAGSSVSVH
+487 
-500 NGNTLYS
+500 
-507 TYPNTARESE
+507 
-517 YGADSH
+517 
-523 YNTNPQHSPDFDKY
+523 
-537 YGWDTG
+537 
-543 WVNSKAFYGSGLVSL
+543 
-558 EGSKY
+558 
-563 TFEVGVDGE
+563 
-572 KYFTTDELRNN
+572 
-583 LPANHLWYN
+583 
-592 MATVIPRTDIQKP
+592 
-605 ELTVRYKHTNVALEK
+605 
-620 PTPIDVTY
+620 
-628 HYDRMNPASIEDRTD
+628 MNPASIEDRTD

-684 VNQKLDKFAVGDA
+684 VNQELDKFAVGDA

-703 DRLPV
+703 GRLPV
-708 NFDLSKWTVTTS
+708 SFDLSKWTVTTS
-720 NGTNVTAQ
+720 NSTNVTAQ

-764 NTVLKTLNDGI
+764 NTILKTLNDGI

-932 TVPTPDAQIV
+932 TVPTPDVQIV
-942 TFTQKPTKHWIEG
+942 TFTQKPTQHWIEG
-955 NQVVDGKTYINND
+955 SQVVDGKIYINND

-997 RDFADKTVLQ
+997 RDFADKTILQ

-1134 TLVDDYSDYANKVS
+1134 ALVDDYSDYANKVS

-1325 ATPSGNVTLNVTWTI
+1325 ATPSGNITLNVTWTI

-1380 WINSQGQIVNGKT
+1380 WINAQGQIVNGKT
-1393 YIDNDTV
+1393 VIDNDTV

-1405 MTLPDPKAL
+1405 MTLPDPK
-1414 ATPLTKVQLDDNYT
+1414 T
-1428 NFAKLV
+1428 
-1434 DYQSA
+1434 
-1439 QVLENGTDVTS
+1439 
-1450 QYTITNANGH
+1450 
-1460 VIATRKDASKTPG
+1460 
-1473 GNVEFRVNFK
+1473 
-1483 IHTDVPSG
+1483 
-1491 TTLMNS
+1491 
-1497 GEVTLNSETVPT
+1497 
-1509 PTPNIVTYK
+1509 
-1518 PDTDKHWVE
+1518 
-1527 GSQVVDGKTYI
+1527 
-1538 ANDVVNGQVTMTLPE
+1538 
-1553 PSKLAEK
+1553 
-1560 LKHVSVTDDY
+1560 
-1570 SKFAS
+1570 
-1575 LVDYQ
+1575 
-1580 SAQVLENGKDVTSL
+1580 
-1594 YTITNSNGHVT
+1594 
-1605 ATRKDA
+1605 
-1611 STTPAGKVTLNV
+1611 
-1623 HWRIHKDVK
+1623 
-1632 SGTQLV
+1632 
-1638 NSGNGRINDETV
+1638 
-1650 PTPNRNI
+1650 
-1657 VTFKQDGLKD
+1657 
-1667 WLNSQ
+1667 
-1672 NQVVN
+1672 
-1677 GKTYIDNDTVHAK
+1677 
-1690 LAMNLPDPKA
+1690 

-1723 VSSQVFENGTD
+1723 VSSQVLENGTD

-1755 SKTPGGKVEF
+1755 SKTPSGKVEF

-1780 LMNSGEVTL
+1780 LMNYGEVTL

-1806 DTDKHWVEGTQ
+1806 NTDKHWVEGSQ
-1817 VVDGKTYID
+1817 VVDGKTYIA

-1851 SVTDDYSRFAKM
+1851 SVTNDYSRFAKM

-1876 DVTDQYNIT
+1876 DVTSQYDIS
-1885 NANGKVVA
+1885 NANGHVTA

-1900 TPNGSVTLN
+1900 TPAGKVTLN

-1916 DVKSGTVFV
+1916 DVKSSTVFV
-1925 NGGDGRINDETVPT
+1925 NGGNGRINDETVPT

-1968 IDNDVIHAKLVTTLP
+1968 IDNDIVHAKLVTTLP

-1993 KVQLDDDYTSYAKMV
+1993 KVQIDDDYTSYAKMV

-2021 VTNQYNI
+2021 VTSQYTI
-2028 VNANGH
+2028 TNANGH

-2195 QAFWKVHND
+2195 QAFWRVHND

-2348 ANETLN
+2348 ANEVLN

-2381 LFTKSFITSNLAVTS
+2381 LFARSFIASNLAVTS

-2407 VPTNVDA
+2407 VPTIVDA

-2465 GSESDGGQVSL
+2465 GSESNGGKVSL

-2513 TYTQDTSKH
+2513 TYTQDTNKH

-2531 GKIYVNGSTAHAQVS
+2531 GKIYVNGSTVHAQVS

-2563 IDDDYSKFAD
+2563 IDDDYSKFA
-2573 KVDYKSAK
+2573 KLVDYKSAK

-2665 WVLDNNVTDNKIYFS
+2665 WVLDGNVTDSKIYFS

-2687 VSIDLPDASKLA
+2687 VSVDLPDASKLA
-2699 TPLNKLVLVDN
+2699 TPLSKLILVDN

-2827 ILTGSVVTYPIT
+2827 ILNGSVVTYPIT

-2931 QKITNKATVL
+2931 QKINNKATVL
-2941 TNDNVTETNEVSVD
+2941 TNDNVTETNEVSVE
-2955 TPAKPTPTKVDKNE
+2955 TPSKPTPTKVDKNE

-3047 SLSEVPDNVA
+3047 SLSEVPENVA

-3067 SGAFVLISAD
+3067 NGAFVLISAD

-3084 DYVETGTNIVVN
+3084 NYVETGTNIVVN

-3183 VDDYDENHDQYNGQ
+3183 VDDYDENYDQYNGQ

-3295 KVPETPATPK
+3295 K

-3339 TGALPQTGEANDT
+3339 SPALPQTGETNDT

>member
-1 MTETKLHYKL
+1 MPE
-11 YKTKHGWVTATIAA
+11 
-25 TALAIPV
+25 
-32 IGGSVTSHASAD
+32 GS
-44 TTATTGTQTVTS
+44 
-56 GSNAVTATT
+56 
-65 ASATSVTSNT
+65 
-75 QSVTPDSSKLDQAVQ
+75 
-90 NAKATANVTVNQTP
+90 
-104 TQTVTG
+104 
-110 STVAEAKQKAEQDY
+110 
-124 QNQATQINQK
+124 
-134 VANQKANNDATNAA
+134 
-148 NSFNMDN
+148 
-155 SKKRELDQ
+155 
-163 AVQNAKST
+163 
-171 ANVNVKQTQT
+171 
-181 QIYNTGV
+181 
-188 SGVENT
+188 
-194 KNKINND
+194 
-201 YSTQI
+201 
-206 NNINQAVST
+206 
-215 QKAKN
+215 
-220 DAYNKAVAEAN
+220 AY
-231 TLNSTADTTRKKLDD
+231 
-246 AIKAA
+246 
-251 QAVKGVTVIDGGT
+251 
-264 TTATVS
+264 
-270 VSDFEAK
+270 
-277 KKQIQDQNTQQTN
+277 
-290 DINAQIQQ
+290 
-298 YKSDLQNYLNKINN
+298 YKSLDGTKKIRIAKIV
-312 NSSVVSSNEII
+312 SVVSDVIASGDNSNRVILGFFKNPVTHAFSVFANSVDETFYFYDDAGKLI
-323 QNLTL
+323 NFKDGTAWFGL
-328 ANEWDAKVSYQVT
+328 ASLNHFGAPRDIKETVQALSGAKIYTPVGDVDVGRDHHVPAYDLGNGVFGDK
-341 GNNIKQSSQT
+341 GNNWASY
-351 LKTGDTA
+351 A
-358 YGHGISIPQGKQIT
+358 
-372 LTNFISDHPQT
+372 
-383 FKVIATF
+383 IA
-390 TGLKNSSYQ
+390 
-399 SRKITKL
+399 RI
-406 VEVYT
+406 
-411 ITPNTSSRENALGIY
+411 
-426 SDPTNGFEETNSKV
+426 TNG
-440 NVSYEFYYEDGTPVN
+440 
-455 FKKGTA
+455 
-461 YLALGSLNNYQNG
+461 
-474 QDHYEYAKVISGG
+474 AKFRWT
-487 KALGLAGSSVSVH
+487 K
-500 NGNTLYS
+500 
-507 TYPNTARESE
+507 
-517 YGADSH
+517 YGANNSG
-523 YNTNPQHSPDFDKY
+523 DFH
-537 YGWDTG
+537 WDENKKTYLNANG
-543 WVNSKAFYGSGLVSL
+543 TVEFTAASNDVNSYYQWAMSTDLYG
-558 EGSKY
+558 K
-563 TFEVGVDGE
+563 E
-572 KYFTTDELRNN
+572 KDLNPPT
-583 LPANHLWYN
+583 PP
-592 MATVIPRTDIQKP
+592 TVH
-605 ELTVRYKHTNVALEK
+605 YHHTNVALQP
-620 PTPIDVTY
+620 PTPLKANYTEYVINTPP
-628 HYDRMNPASIEDRTD
+628 RKPE
-643 ISYHY
+643 
-648 NKISVPIPNPTKKAD
+648 PPETKH
-663 KEGKTLIAGDESTQH
+663 LST
-678 ISQYTG
+678 S
-684 VNQKLDKFAVGDA
+684 
-697 IQYTND
+697 YTNYNI
-703 DRLPV
+703 V
-708 NFDLSKWTVTTS
+708 YQATS
-720 NGTNVTAQ
+720 
-728 GKFTQYDKTFEG
+728 DK
-740 KKYHVVSWSPTN
+740 N
-752 VSSLKDNETYTL
+752 
-764 NTVLKTLNDGI
+764 
-775 TDGEIDRAVGGGDGV
+775 
-790 TFGEAHGY
+790 
-798 DEFNPTTDKAW
+798 W

-818 KIEINEDIAHA
+818 KMEINEDIAHA
-829 KVTMTMPDP
+829 KVDMTVPSP
-838 AKLANKLSNVA
+838 STVNGKLTHVSL
-849 ITDNY
+849 TDNY
-854 SKFANLVTVTGA
+854 SRFAKFVTVTGA

-874 ATSDYTI
+874 ATADYNITNA
-881 VNNNKVVTAT
+881 NNAVTAT
-891 RKNPATANGGT
+891 RKNPAEVNGGT

-955 NQVVDGKTYINND
+955 SQVVDGKTYINDD
-968 IVTTQVDMNLPDPK
+968 IVTTKVDMDLPDPN
-982 QLAKTLSYVSIGDNY
+982 QLAKTLSYVGVTDDY
-997 RDFADKTVLQ
+997 RDFKDKAVLQ
-1007 SYKVFENGTDV
+1007 SYKVLENGTDV
-1018 TSQYTITN
+1018 TSQYTVTN
-1026 QDGILQAV
+1026 NAGLLQAV
-1034 RKNAATTPGGKVSLI
+1034 RKNAATTPAGKVSLI
-1049 ATFAINHDVK
+1049 ATFAVNHDVK
-1059 SGTKLTNRGFGR
+1059 SGTTFTNRGSGR

-1119 TLPNKDSLAKALTDV
+1119 TLPNRDSLAKALTDI

-1154 FENNTDVTSQYNITN
+1154 FENGTDVTSQYTITN

-1191 VANFKLNSNLPS
+1191 VANFRLNNNVPS

-1242 QKVDG
+1242 QTVDG
-1247 KTYIDGD
+1247 KTYIANDVV
-1254 TIHGQVTMTLP
+1254 HGQVSMTLP
-1265 DKNTLAKALSTVQ
+1265 DPKTLATPLKNITV
-1278 VIDDYSKFAK
+1278 VDDYRNFMNK
-1288 MVDYKSAQVLENG
+1288 VDYQSAQVLENG
-1301 KDVTSEYNISNA
+1301 KDVTSQYTITNA
-1313 YGQVVATRKNAT
+1313 NGQVTATRKNAS
-1325 ATPSGNVTLNVTWTI
+1325 AAPAGKVQLNVNWRI
-1340 HKDVPSGTQ
+1340 HNNVASGTT
-1349 LVNSGSGRINSHT
+1349 LVNAGSGRINSHT
-1362 VPTPDRNIVTYK
+1362 VPTPNRNIVTYK

-1393 YIDNDTV
+1393 YIDNDVV
-1400 HAKLV
+1400 HAKLA
-1405 MTLPDPKAL
+1405 MTLPNPTAL
-1414 ATPLTKVQLDDNYT
+1414 AAPLTKVQLDDNYT

-1439 QVLENGTDVTS
+1439 QVFENGT
-1450 QYTITNANGH
+1450 
-1460 VIATRKDASKTPG
+1460 
-1473 GNVEFRVNFK
+1473 
-1483 IHTDVPSG
+1483 
-1491 TTLMNS
+1491 
-1497 GEVTLNSETVPT
+1497 
-1509 PTPNIVTYK
+1509 
-1518 PDTDKHWVE
+1518 
-1527 GSQVVDGKTYI
+1527 
-1538 ANDVVNGQVTMTLPE
+1538 
-1553 PSKLAEK
+1553 
-1560 LKHVSVTDDY
+1560 
-1570 SKFAS
+1570 
-1575 LVDYQ
+1575 
-1580 SAQVLENGKDVTSL
+1580 DVTSL
-1594 YTITNSNGHVT
+1594 YTITN
-1605 ATRKDA
+1605 A
-1611 STTPAGKVTLNV
+1611 
-1623 HWRIHKDVK
+1623 
-1632 SGTQLV
+1632 
-1638 NSGNGRINDETV
+1638 
-1650 PTPNRNI
+1650 
-1657 VTFKQDGLKD
+1657 
-1667 WLNSQ
+1667 
-1672 NQVVN
+1672 
-1677 GKTYIDNDTVHAK
+1677 
-1690 LAMNLPDPKA
+1690 
-1700 LATPLT
+1700 
-1706 KVQLDD
+1706 
-1712 NYSNFA
+1712 
-1718 KLVDY
+1718 
-1723 VSSQVFENGTD
+1723 
-1734 VTSQYNIV
+1734 
-1742 NNNGHVIATRKDA
+1742 NGHVIATRKDA

-1789 NTETI
+1789 NTETVPTPTPDIVTYKPDTDKHWVEGSQVVDGKTYIANDVVNGQVTMTLPDPTKLAEKLKHVSVTDDYSKFASLVDYQSAQVLENGKDVTSQYTITNANGHVIATRKDASTTPGGKVTLNVHWRIHKDVKSGTQLVNSGNGRINDETVPTPNRNIVTFKQDGFKDWLNSQNQVVNGKTYIDNDMIHAKLAMNLPDPKALAAPLTKVQLDDNYTNFAKLVDYVSSQVLENGNDVTSQYYIVNNNGHVIATRKDASKTPGGKVEFKVNFKIHTDVPSDTTLMNYGEVTLNTETI

-1806 DTDKHWVEGTQ
+1806 DTDKHWVEGSQ

-1826 NDFVHGQVTMT
+1826 NDFIHGQVTMT
-1837 LPDPTKLAEKLKHV
+1837 LPEPSKLAEKLKHV

-1876 DVTDQYNIT
+1876 DVTSQYDIS
-1885 NANGKVVA
+1885 NANGHVTA

-1900 TPNGSVTLN
+1900 TPAGKVTLN

-1916 DVKSGTVFV
+1916 DVKSNTVFV
-1925 NGGDGRINDETVPT
+1925 NGGNGRINDETVPT

-1968 IDNDVIHAKLVTTLP
+1968 IDNDVVHAKLVTTLP

-1993 KVQLDDDYTSYAKMV
+1993 KVQIDDDYTSYAKMV

-2021 VTNQYNI
+2021 VTSQYTI
-2028 VNANGH
+2028 TNANGH

-2159 ENGKDVTAQYDIK
+2159 ENGKDVTAQYDIR
-2172 VANGKVIATRKD
+2172 VANGHVIATRKD

-2256 NDDIVTARVDM
+2256 NDDVVTARVDM
-2267 TLPKGENLAK
+2267 TLPKEENLAK

-2304 NGKDVTDQ
+2304 TGKDGVRRDVTDQ

-2335 TGAANATMKATLK
+2335 TGVANAAMKATLK
-2348 ANETLN
+2348 ANKALN

-2373 VNRLAFNR
+2373 VNRLAFTR
-2381 LFTKSFITSNLAVTS
+2381 LFARSFITSNLAVTS

-2486 PNGTI
+2486 PTGTI

-2513 TYTQDTSKH
+2513 TYTQDTNKH

-2563 IDDDYSKFAD
+2563 IDDDYSKFA
-2573 KVDYKSAK
+2573 KLVDYKSAK

-2587 DVTSE
+2587 DVTSD

-2601 VTAVRKDASKTPA
+2601 VTAVRKDVSKTPA

-2687 VSIDLPDASKLA
+2687 VSVDLPDASKLA

-2710 YSDFADKVKLDSAK
+2710 YSDFADKVKLDSTK

-2827 ILTGSVVTYPIT
+2827 ILNGSVVTYPIT

-2931 QKITNKATVL
+2931 QKINNKATVL

-2997 GIKVTDQDLAKGFY
+2997 GLKVTDQDLAKGFY

-3047 SLSEVPDNVA
+3047 SLSEVPENVA

-3067 SGAFVLISAD
+3067 NGAFVLISAD

-3121 EATDVVSNNVP
+3121 EATDIVSNNVP

-3168 ILDKDQGHDIYEYKW
+3168 ILDKNQGHDIYEYKW

-3295 KVPETPATPK
+3295 KEPENPATPK
-3305 TPETPSVP
+3305 TPQTPSVP

-3339 TGALPQTGEANDT
+3339 SPALPQMGDESDSNATAVG
-3352 LAEEVVGFAAIV
+3352 LALLGIGLV
-3364 AALGMAGTSL
+3364 GMAAMPL
-3374 KKRED
+3374 DRKRYGLERSSKEK

>member
-32 IGGSVTSHASAD
+32 IGGSVTNHASAD

-65 ASATSVTSNT
+65 ASTTSVTPST
-75 QSVTPDSSKLDQAVQ
+75 QAVTPDSSKLDQAVQ

-163 AVQNAKST
+163 AVQNAKAT
-171 ANVNVKQTQT
+171 ANVSVKQTQT

-231 TLNSTADTTRKKLDD
+231 TLNSTADTIRKKLDD

-277 KKQIQDQNTQQTN
+277 KKQIQDQNTQQAN
-290 DINAQIQQ
+290 SINAQIQQ
-298 YKSDLQNYLNKINN
+298 YKNYYAKWENDNQQFIKAAATKTGW
-312 NSSVVSSNEII
+312 SVQQVLDFLG
-323 QNLTL
+323 QNL
-328 ANEWDAKVSYQVT
+328 
-341 GNNIKQSSQT
+341 
-351 LKTGDTA
+351 
-358 YGHGISIPQGKQIT
+358 P
-372 LTNFISDHPQT
+372 
-383 FKVIATF
+383 
-390 TGLKNSSYQ
+390 
-399 SRKITKL
+399 
-406 VEVYT
+406 
-411 ITPNTSSRENALGIY
+411 
-426 SDPTNGFEETNSKV
+426 
-440 NVSYEFYYEDGTPVN
+440 NVSYVSAGSNMTFD
-455 FKKGTA
+455 KGTLQNFSQNELNSILSNPKVDPGLKGYIASKA
-461 YLALGSLNNYQNG
+461 YGSLYKLEQGTTWKYNNAFTDTKSG
-474 QDHYEYAKVISGG
+474 KSVDLKVTVQG
-487 KALGLAGSSVSVH
+487 LGLD
-500 NGNTLYS
+500 YS
-507 TYPNTARESE
+507 GR
-517 YGADSH
+517 YGL
-523 YNTNPQHSPDFDKY
+523 PPMIM
-537 YGWDTG
+537 
-543 WVNSKAFYGSGLVSL
+543 V
-558 EGSKY
+558 
-563 TFEVGVDGE
+563 GE
-572 KYFTTDELRNN
+572 KYIGSDVAGIGAVKYGLTFLEHGTNIPINITSLIGVGDVDAKQSVAVYNAVSALRGSENKDYSGDGYLGSINTNGVDDFSEGKNTQYQSWFLVPNSSTVSYVFSAADPAWGNDAPDGSGFMGFYHQN
-583 LPANHLWYN
+583 LGG
-592 MATVIPRTDIQKP
+592 IPLPIKSTPPTPPTIH
-605 ELTVRYKHTNVALEK
+605 YKHTNVALEK
-620 PTPIDVTY
+620 PTPTEVTY
-628 HYDRMNPASIEDRTD
+628 HHNIIQFGGINRTNV
-643 ISYHY
+643 SYHY
-648 NKISVPIPNPTKKAD
+648 NEISVPIPNPTKKAD

-703 DRLPV
+703 GRLPV
-708 NFDLSKWTVTTS
+708 SFDLSKWTVTTS

-874 ATSDYTI
+874 ATSDYAI

-955 NQVVDGKTYINND
+955 SQVVDGKTYINND

-1134 TLVDDYSDYANKVS
+1134 ALVDDYSDYANKVS

-1313 YGQVVATRKNAT
+1313 YGQVVATRKNPT

-1380 WINSQGQIVNGKT
+1380 WINAQGQIVNGKT
-1393 YIDNDTV
+1393 VIDNDTV

-1414 ATPLTKVQLDDNYT
+1414 ATPLTKVQLDDNYSK
-1428 NFAKLV
+1428 FVKLV
-1434 DYQSA
+1434 DYVSS
-1439 QVLENGTDVTS
+1439 QVLENGTDVTN
-1450 QYTITNANGH
+1450 QYNITNANGH

-1473 GNVEFRVNFK
+1473 GKVEFRVNFK
-1483 IHTDVPSG
+1483 IYTDVPSG

-1527 GSQVVDGKTYI
+1527 G
-1538 ANDVVNGQVTMTLPE
+1538 N
-1553 PSKLAEK
+1553 
-1560 LKHVSVTDDY
+1560 
-1570 SKFAS
+1570 
-1575 LVDYQ
+1575 
-1580 SAQVLENGKDVTSL
+1580 
-1594 YTITNSNGHVT
+1594 
-1605 ATRKDA
+1605 
-1611 STTPAGKVTLNV
+1611 
-1623 HWRIHKDVK
+1623 
-1632 SGTQLV
+1632 
-1638 NSGNGRINDETV
+1638 
-1650 PTPNRNI
+1650 
-1657 VTFKQDGLKD
+1657 
-1667 WLNSQ
+1667 
-1672 NQVVN
+1672 
-1677 GKTYIDNDTVHAK
+1677 
-1690 LAMNLPDPKA
+1690 
-1700 LATPLT
+1700 
-1706 KVQLDD
+1706 
-1712 NYSNFA
+1712 
-1718 KLVDY
+1718 
-1723 VSSQVFENGTD
+1723 
-1734 VTSQYNIV
+1734 
-1742 NNNGHVIATRKDA
+1742 
-1755 SKTPGGKVEF
+1755 
-1765 KVNFKIHTDVPSGTT
+1765 
-1780 LMNSGEVTL
+1780 
-1789 NTETI
+1789 
-1794 PTPTPNIVTYKP
+1794 
-1806 DTDKHWVEGTQ
+1806 
-1817 VVDGKTYID
+1817 
-1826 NDFVHGQVTMT
+1826 
-1837 LPDPTKLAEKLKHV
+1837 
-1851 SVTDDYSRFAKM
+1851 
-1863 VDYKSAQVLENGK
+1863 
-1876 DVTDQYNIT
+1876 
-1885 NANGKVVA
+1885 
-1893 TRKDAST
+1893 
-1900 TPNGSVTLN
+1900 
-1909 VTWRIHT
+1909 
-1916 DVKSGTVFV
+1916 
-1925 NGGDGRINDETVPT
+1925 
-1939 PDRNI
+1939 
-1944 VTYKQDGFKD
+1944 
-1954 WINSQNQVVNDKTY
+1954 
-1968 IDNDVIHAKLVTTLP
+1968 
-1983 NPKALATPLT
+1983 
-1993 KVQLDDDYTSYAKMV
+1993 
-2008 DYVGARVLENGTD
+2008 
-2021 VTNQYNI
+2021 
-2028 VNANGH
+2028 
-2034 VTATRKDPS
+2034 
-2043 KAPNGNAELRVDF
+2043 
-2056 RIHTDVPSGTKLF
+2056 
-2069 NSGSVTLNTETI
+2069 
-2081 PTPTPSVETYRQD
+2081 
-2094 TDKHWV
+2094 
-2100 EGSQVVDGKTYIDG
+2100 QVVDGKTYIDG

-2211 VNSGSGQI
+2211 INSGSGQI

-2256 NDDIVTARVDM
+2256 DDDVVTARVDM
-2267 TLPKGENLAK
+2267 TLPKEENLAK
-2277 PLDKIQLVDDFSKFA
+2277 PLDKIQLVDDFFKFA

-2348 ANETLN
+2348 ANEALN

-2381 LFTKSFITSNLAVTS
+2381 LFAKSFIVSNLAVTS
-2396 DNNIKS
+2396 DDNIKS

-2465 GSESDGGQVSL
+2465 GSESDGGKVSL

-2486 PNGTI
+2486 PSGTI

-2506 TNTPSIT
+2506 TNKPSIT
-2513 TYTQDTSKH
+2513 TYTQDTNKH
-2522 WVEGDQNVD
+2522 WVEGNQSVD

-2563 IDDDYSKFAD
+2563 IDDDYSKFA
-2573 KVDYKSAK
+2573 KLVDYKYAK

-2687 VSIDLPDASKLA
+2687 VSVDLPDASKLA

-2724 VLENGKDVTSEYDL
+2724 VLENGKDVTSEYGL
-2738 TNKDGKVIATR
+2738 TNKDSKVVATR

-2827 ILTGSVVTYPIT
+2827 ILNGSVVTYPIT

-2931 QKITNKATVL
+2931 QKINNKATVL
-2941 TNDNVTETNEVSVD
+2941 TNDNVTETNKVSVD

-2997 GIKVTDQDLAKGFY
+2997 GIKVTEQDLAKGFY

-3047 SLSEVPDNVA
+3047 SLSEVPENVA

-3084 DYVETGTNIVVN
+3084 DYVETGTNIIIN

-3121 EATDVVSNNVP
+3121 EVTDIVSNNVP

-3197 FIAPLTVDVTLKD
+3197 FIAPLTVNVTLKD

-3274 TNIINGQKFGSNT
+3274 TNIINGQKFSSNT

-3305 TPETPSVP
+3305 TPEIPSVP

-3339 TGALPQTGEANDT
+3339 SPALPQTGETNDT

>member
-25 TALAIPV
+25 TALAIP
-32 IGGSVTSHASAD
+32 IISGSVTNHASAD

-65 ASATSVTSNT
+65 ASATSATSNT

-90 NAKATANVTVNQTP
+90 NAKSTANVTVNQTP

-110 STVAEAKQKAEQDY
+110 STVAEAKQQAEQDY
-124 QNQATQINQK
+124 SSQAATINQK

-155 SKKRELDQ
+155 AKKRELDQ

-171 ANVNVKQTQT
+171 ANVTVNQTQT
-181 QIYNTGV
+181 QIYNTNA

-206 NNINQAVST
+206 NNINQAVSA

-231 TLNSTADTTRKKLDD
+231 TLNKSTADTTRKNLDD
-246 AIKAA
+246 AIKVA
-251 QAVKGVTVIDGGT
+251 QAVKGVTLIDDGT
-264 TTATVS
+264 STSTVS

-277 KKQIQDQNTQQTN
+277 KKQIQDQNTQQAN
-290 DINAQIQQ
+290 SINAQIQQ
-298 YKSDLQNYLNKINN
+298 YKDIYTKWEKDNQQFL
-312 NSSVVSSNEII
+312 E
-323 QNLTL
+323 
-328 ANEWDAKVSYQVT
+328 AAAA
-341 GNNIKQSSQT
+341 
-351 LKTGDTA
+351 KTGWSVQQVLDFL
-358 YGHGISIPQGKQIT
+358 GKD
-372 LTNFISDHPQT
+372 LP
-383 FKVIATF
+383 
-390 TGLKNSSYQ
+390 
-399 SRKITKL
+399 
-406 VEVYT
+406 
-411 ITPNTSSRENALGIY
+411 
-426 SDPTNGFEETNSKV
+426 
-440 NVSYEFYYEDGTPVN
+440 NVSYVSAGSNMTFD
-455 FKKGTA
+455 K
-461 YLALGSLNNYQNG
+461 GSLQSFSQSELNSILSNPKVDPGLKGYISSKAYGNLYKLSQGVSWKYNNAFTDTKSG
-474 QDHYEYAKVISGG
+474 KSVDLKVTVQG
-487 KALGLAGSSVSVH
+487 LGLD
-500 NGNTLYS
+500 YS
-507 TYPNTARESE
+507 GR
-517 YGADSH
+517 YGLPSMIM
-523 YNTNPQHSPDFDKY
+523 
-537 YGWDTG
+537 
-543 WVNSKAFYGSGLVSL
+543 V
-558 EGSKY
+558 
-563 TFEVGVDGE
+563 GE
-572 KYFTTDELRNN
+572 KYIGSDVAGIGAVKYGLTFLEHGTNTPINITSLIGVGDVDAKQSVAVYNATSALRGSENKNYSGDDYLGSINTNGIDDFSEGKNTQYQSWFLVPNSNTISYVFSAADPAWGNVAPDGSGFMGFYHQN
-583 LPANHLWYN
+583 LGGIPLPIKNTPPTPPTVKYN
-592 MATVIPRTDIQKP
+592 
-605 ELTVRYKHTNVALEK
+605 HTNVALEK
-620 PTPIDVTY
+620 PTPTEVTY
-628 HYDRMNPASIEDRTD
+628 HYDTIMPATIPGGTP

-648 NKISVPIPNPTKKAD
+648 NEISVPIPNPTKKAD

-703 DRLPV
+703 GRLPV
-708 NFDLSKWTVTTS
+708 SFDLSRWTVTTS
-720 NGTNVTAQ
+720 NGANVTAQ

-798 DEFNPTTDKAW
+798 DEFNPTTDK
-809 KEGSQTVNG
+809 
-818 KIEINEDIAHA
+818 
-829 KVTMTMPDP
+829 
-838 AKLANKLSNVA
+838 
-849 ITDNY
+849 
-854 SKFANLVTVTGA
+854 
-866 NVYENERN
+866 
-874 ATSDYTI
+874 
-881 VNNNKVVTAT
+881 
-891 RKNPATANGGT
+891 
-902 VSLVVDFKV
+902 
-911 NPDVPSGTKLVNSG
+911 
-925 SGTINTQ
+925 
-932 TVPTPDAQIV
+932 
-942 TFTQKPTKHWIEG
+942 
-955 NQVVDGKTYINND
+955 
-968 IVTTQVDMNLPDPK
+968 
-982 QLAKTLSYVSIGDNY
+982 
-997 RDFADKTVLQ
+997 
-1007 SYKVFENGTDV
+1007 
-1018 TSQYTITN
+1018 
-1026 QDGILQAV
+1026 
-1034 RKNAATTPGGKVSLI
+1034 
-1049 ATFAINHDVK
+1049 
-1059 SGTKLTNRGFGR
+1059 
-1071 INNHTVDTNTPQIVT
+1071 
-1086 FKQDT
+1086 
-1091 SKHWVE
+1091 
-1097 GSQVVDDKTYI
+1097 
-1108 NEDMV
+1108 
-1113 HGQVTM
+1113 
-1119 TLPNKDSLAKALTDV
+1119 
-1134 TLVDDYSDYANKVS
+1134 
-1148 YVNAQV
+1148 
-1154 FENNTDVTSQYNITN
+1154 
-1169 AGNKITATR
+1169 
-1178 KNPGATPSGSVRL
+1178 
-1191 VANFKLNSNLPS
+1191 
-1203 GTKLINRGSGRINNN
+1203 
-1218 TVNTNEA
+1218 
-1225 KILTYV
+1225 
-1231 QSTDKHWVEGS
+1231 HWVEGS

-1265 DKNTLAKALSTVQ
+1265 DKNSLAKVLSTVQ
-1278 VIDDYSKFAK
+1278 IIDDYSKFADK
-1288 MVDYKSAQVLENG
+1288 VDYKSAQVLENG

-1313 YGQVVATRKNAT
+1313 YGQVVATRKNAG
-1325 ATPSGNVTLNVTWTI
+1325 ATPSGNVVLNVTWTI
-1340 HKDVPSGTQ
+1340 HKDVKSGTQ

-1374 QDGLKD
+1374 QD
-1380 WINSQGQIVNGKT
+1380 
-1393 YIDNDTV
+1393 
-1400 HAKLV
+1400 
-1405 MTLPDPKAL
+1405 
-1414 ATPLTKVQLDDNYT
+1414 
-1428 NFAKLV
+1428 
-1434 DYQSA
+1434 
-1439 QVLENGTDVTS
+1439 
-1450 QYTITNANGH
+1450 
-1460 VIATRKDASKTPG
+1460 
-1473 GNVEFRVNFK
+1473 
-1483 IHTDVPSG
+1483 
-1491 TTLMNS
+1491 
-1497 GEVTLNSETVPT
+1497 
-1509 PTPNIVTYK
+1509 
-1518 PDTDKHWVE
+1518 
-1527 GSQVVDGKTYI
+1527 
-1538 ANDVVNGQVTMTLPE
+1538 
-1553 PSKLAEK
+1553 
-1560 LKHVSVTDDY
+1560 
-1570 SKFAS
+1570 
-1575 LVDYQ
+1575 
-1580 SAQVLENGKDVTSL
+1580 
-1594 YTITNSNGHVT
+1594 
-1605 ATRKDA
+1605 
-1611 STTPAGKVTLNV
+1611 
-1623 HWRIHKDVK
+1623 
-1632 SGTQLV
+1632 
-1638 NSGNGRINDETV
+1638 
-1650 PTPNRNI
+1650 
-1657 VTFKQDGLKD
+1657 
-1667 WLNSQ
+1667 
-1672 NQVVN
+1672 
-1677 GKTYIDNDTVHAK
+1677 
-1690 LAMNLPDPKA
+1690 
-1700 LATPLT
+1700 
-1706 KVQLDD
+1706 
-1712 NYSNFA
+1712 
-1718 KLVDY
+1718 
-1723 VSSQVFENGTD
+1723 
-1734 VTSQYNIV
+1734 
-1742 NNNGHVIATRKDA
+1742 
-1755 SKTPGGKVEF
+1755 
-1765 KVNFKIHTDVPSGTT
+1765 
-1780 LMNSGEVTL
+1780 
-1789 NTETI
+1789 
-1794 PTPTPNIVTYKP
+1794 
-1806 DTDKHWVEGTQ
+1806 
-1817 VVDGKTYID
+1817 
-1826 NDFVHGQVTMT
+1826 
-1837 LPDPTKLAEKLKHV
+1837 
-1851 SVTDDYSRFAKM
+1851 
-1863 VDYKSAQVLENGK
+1863 
-1876 DVTDQYNIT
+1876 
-1885 NANGKVVA
+1885 
-1893 TRKDAST
+1893 
-1900 TPNGSVTLN
+1900 
-1909 VTWRIHT
+1909 
-1916 DVKSGTVFV
+1916 
-1925 NGGDGRINDETVPT
+1925 
-1939 PDRNI
+1939 
-1944 VTYKQDGFKD
+1944 
-1954 WINSQNQVVNDKTY
+1954 
-1968 IDNDVIHAKLVTTLP
+1968 
-1983 NPKALATPLT
+1983 
-1993 KVQLDDDYTSYAKMV
+1993 
-2008 DYVGARVLENGTD
+2008 
-2021 VTNQYNI
+2021 
-2028 VNANGH
+2028 
-2034 VTATRKDPS
+2034 
-2043 KAPNGNAELRVDF
+2043 
-2056 RIHTDVPSGTKLF
+2056 
-2069 NSGSVTLNTETI
+2069 
-2081 PTPTPSVETYRQD
+2081 
-2094 TDKHWV
+2094 
-2100 EGSQVVDGKTYIDG
+2100 
-2114 DNVSAQV
+2114 
-2121 SMTLPEP
+2121 
-2128 SKLAEKLKRV
+2128 
-2138 VVTDDFSKFA
+2138 
-2148 DKVDYKSAKVL
+2148 
-2159 ENGKDVTAQYDIK
+2159 
-2172 VANGKVIATRKD
+2172 
-2184 ASTTPAGKVVL
+2184 
-2195 QAFWKVHND
+2195 
-2204 IESNTQL
+2204 
-2211 VNSGSGQI
+2211 
-2219 NDEVVPTPDRTI
+2219 
-2231 VTYKQDT
+2231 T

-2256 NDDIVTARVDM
+2256 NDDVVTARVDM
-2267 TLPKGENLAK
+2267 TLPKEENLAK

-2312 YDIHVENGRVVA
+2312 YDIHVENGKVVA

-2348 ANETLN
+2348 ANEALN

-2365 VNDSKVST
+2365 VNDNKVST
-2373 VNRLAFNR
+2373 VNRLAFSR
-2381 LFTKSFITSNLAVTS
+2381 LFAKSFITSNIAVIN

-2513 TYTQDTSKH
+2513 TYNQDTSKH

-2531 GKIYVNGSTAHAQVS
+2531 GKIYVNGSTAHAQVN
-2546 MTLPDQSKLIN
+2546 MTLPDQTKLIN

-2563 IDDDYSKFAD
+2563 IDDDYSKFA
-2573 KVDYKSAK
+2573 KLVDYKSAK

-2592 YTIKNANGH
+2592 YSIKNANGH

-2626 KDVKSGTELVNGGS
+2626 KDVKSGTELVNAGS

-2650 NTPSIW
+2650 NTPSIT

-2687 VSIDLPDASKLA
+2687 VSVDLPDASKLA

-2710 YSDFADKVKLDSAK
+2710 YSDFADKVKLDNAK

-2738 TNKDGKVIATR
+2738 TNKDGKVVATR
-2749 KDAAK
+2749 KEAAK

-2769 NGIEN
+2769 NGVEN

-2792 VPDTPIVVFTPK
+2792 VPDTPIVVFTPQT
-2804 AHKDVELGG
+2804 HKDVELGG

-2827 ILTGSVVTYPIT
+2827 ILNGSVVTYPIT

-2986 YELTMDLAKFK
+2986 YELTMDLSKFK

-3011 FVDDYPEEALD
+3011 FVDDYPEKALD

-3028 TYKTVDGKTV
+3028 TSKTVDGKTV

-3047 SLSEVPDNVA
+3047 SLSEVPSDVA
-3057 TALKANGITP
+3057 AVLKANNITP
-3067 SGAFVLISAD
+3067 KGAFVLISAD
-3077 DPAQFFK
+3077 NPAQFFK
-3084 DYVETGTNIVVN
+3084 DYVETGTNITVN

-3101 KEGFAGKYQ
+3101 KAGFAGKYE

-3121 EATDVVSNNVP
+3121 EATDIVSNNVP

-3183 VDDYDENHDQYNGQ
+3183 IDDYDQNHDQYNGQ
-3197 FIAPLTVDVTLKD
+3197 FIAPLTVDVALKD

-3244 DKVDFDKSGFAAD
+3244 DKVDFDKGGFAAD

-3295 KVPETPATPK
+3295 KTPETPATPQ
-3305 TPETPSVP
+3305 TPTTTPSASVTTP
-3313 VAQTQ
+3313 Q

-3331 TPAPKAPE
+3331 TPSKAPE
-3339 TGALPQTGEANDT
+3339 SPALPQMGETNDT

-3374 KKRED
+3374 KKRKD

>member
-25 TALAIPV
+25 TALAIP
-32 IGGSVTSHASAD
+32 IISGSVTNHASAD

-65 ASATSVTSNT
+65 ASATSATSNT

-90 NAKATANVTVNQTP
+90 NAKSTANVTVNQTP

-124 QNQATQINQK
+124 SSQAATINQK

-155 SKKRELDQ
+155 AKKRELDQ

-171 ANVNVKQTQT
+171 ANVTVNQTQT
-181 QIYNTGV
+181 QIYNTNA

-206 NNINQAVST
+206 NNINQAVSA

-231 TLNSTADTTRKKLDD
+231 TLNKSTADTTRKNLDD

-251 QAVKGVTVIDGGT
+251 QAVKGVTLIDDGIST
-264 TTATVS
+264 STVS

-277 KKQIQDQNTQQTN
+277 KKQIQDQNTQQAN
-290 DINAQIQQ
+290 SINAQIQQ
-298 YKSDLQNYLNKINN
+298 YKDIYTKWEKDNQQFL
-312 NSSVVSSNEII
+312 E
-323 QNLTL
+323 
-328 ANEWDAKVSYQVT
+328 AAAA
-341 GNNIKQSSQT
+341 
-351 LKTGDTA
+351 KTGWSVQQVLDFL
-358 YGHGISIPQGKQIT
+358 GKD
-372 LTNFISDHPQT
+372 LP
-383 FKVIATF
+383 
-390 TGLKNSSYQ
+390 
-399 SRKITKL
+399 
-406 VEVYT
+406 
-411 ITPNTSSRENALGIY
+411 
-426 SDPTNGFEETNSKV
+426 
-440 NVSYEFYYEDGTPVN
+440 NVSYVSAGSNMTFD
-455 FKKGTA
+455 K
-461 YLALGSLNNYQNG
+461 GSLQSFSQSELNSILSNPKVDPGLKGYISSKAYGNLYKLSQGVSWKYNNAFTDTKSG
-474 QDHYEYAKVISGG
+474 KSVDLKVTVQG
-487 KALGLAGSSVSVH
+487 LGLD
-500 NGNTLYS
+500 YS
-507 TYPNTARESE
+507 GR
-517 YGADSH
+517 YGL
-523 YNTNPQHSPDFDKY
+523 PPMIM
-537 YGWDTG
+537 
-543 WVNSKAFYGSGLVSL
+543 V
-558 EGSKY
+558 
-563 TFEVGVDGE
+563 GE
-572 KYFTTDELRNN
+572 KYIGSDVAGIGAVKYGLTFLEHGTNTPINITSLIGVGDVDAKQSVAVYNATSALRGSENKNYSGDDYLGSINTNGIDDFSEGKNTQYQSWFLVPNSSTISYVFSAADPAWGNVAPDGSGFMGFYHQN
-583 LPANHLWYN
+583 LGGIPLPIKNTPPTPPTVKYN
-592 MATVIPRTDIQKP
+592 
-605 ELTVRYKHTNVALEK
+605 HTNVALEK
-620 PTPIDVTY
+620 PTPTEVTY
-628 HYDRMNPASIEDRTD
+628 HYDTIMPATIPGGTP

-648 NKISVPIPNPTKKAD
+648 NEISVPIPNPTKKAD

-703 DRLPV
+703 GRLPV
-708 NFDLSKWTVTTS
+708 SFDLSRWTVTTS
-720 NGTNVTAQ
+720 NGANVTAQ

-798 DEFNPTTDKAW
+798 DEFNPTTDK
-809 KEGSQTVNG
+809 
-818 KIEINEDIAHA
+818 
-829 KVTMTMPDP
+829 
-838 AKLANKLSNVA
+838 
-849 ITDNY
+849 
-854 SKFANLVTVTGA
+854 
-866 NVYENERN
+866 
-874 ATSDYTI
+874 
-881 VNNNKVVTAT
+881 
-891 RKNPATANGGT
+891 
-902 VSLVVDFKV
+902 
-911 NPDVPSGTKLVNSG
+911 
-925 SGTINTQ
+925 
-932 TVPTPDAQIV
+932 
-942 TFTQKPTKHWIEG
+942 
-955 NQVVDGKTYINND
+955 
-968 IVTTQVDMNLPDPK
+968 
-982 QLAKTLSYVSIGDNY
+982 
-997 RDFADKTVLQ
+997 
-1007 SYKVFENGTDV
+1007 
-1018 TSQYTITN
+1018 
-1026 QDGILQAV
+1026 
-1034 RKNAATTPGGKVSLI
+1034 
-1049 ATFAINHDVK
+1049 
-1059 SGTKLTNRGFGR
+1059 
-1071 INNHTVDTNTPQIVT
+1071 
-1086 FKQDT
+1086 
-1091 SKHWVE
+1091 
-1097 GSQVVDDKTYI
+1097 
-1108 NEDMV
+1108 
-1113 HGQVTM
+1113 
-1119 TLPNKDSLAKALTDV
+1119 
-1134 TLVDDYSDYANKVS
+1134 
-1148 YVNAQV
+1148 
-1154 FENNTDVTSQYNITN
+1154 
-1169 AGNKITATR
+1169 
-1178 KNPGATPSGSVRL
+1178 
-1191 VANFKLNSNLPS
+1191 
-1203 GTKLINRGSGRINNN
+1203 
-1218 TVNTNEA
+1218 
-1225 KILTYV
+1225 
-1231 QSTDKHWVEGS
+1231 HWVEGS

-1265 DKNTLAKALSTVQ
+1265 DKNSLAKALSTVQ
-1278 VIDDYSKFAK
+1278 IIDDYSKFADK
-1288 MVDYKSAQVLENG
+1288 VDYKSAQVLENG

-1313 YGQVVATRKNAT
+1313 YGQVVATRKNAG
-1325 ATPSGNVTLNVTWTI
+1325 ATPSGNVVLNVTWTI
-1340 HKDVPSGTQ
+1340 HKDVKSGTQ

-1374 QDGLKD
+1374 QD
-1380 WINSQGQIVNGKT
+1380 
-1393 YIDNDTV
+1393 
-1400 HAKLV
+1400 
-1405 MTLPDPKAL
+1405 
-1414 ATPLTKVQLDDNYT
+1414 
-1428 NFAKLV
+1428 
-1434 DYQSA
+1434 
-1439 QVLENGTDVTS
+1439 
-1450 QYTITNANGH
+1450 
-1460 VIATRKDASKTPG
+1460 
-1473 GNVEFRVNFK
+1473 
-1483 IHTDVPSG
+1483 
-1491 TTLMNS
+1491 
-1497 GEVTLNSETVPT
+1497 
-1509 PTPNIVTYK
+1509 
-1518 PDTDKHWVE
+1518 
-1527 GSQVVDGKTYI
+1527 
-1538 ANDVVNGQVTMTLPE
+1538 
-1553 PSKLAEK
+1553 
-1560 LKHVSVTDDY
+1560 
-1570 SKFAS
+1570 
-1575 LVDYQ
+1575 
-1580 SAQVLENGKDVTSL
+1580 
-1594 YTITNSNGHVT
+1594 
-1605 ATRKDA
+1605 
-1611 STTPAGKVTLNV
+1611 
-1623 HWRIHKDVK
+1623 
-1632 SGTQLV
+1632 
-1638 NSGNGRINDETV
+1638 
-1650 PTPNRNI
+1650 
-1657 VTFKQDGLKD
+1657 
-1667 WLNSQ
+1667 
-1672 NQVVN
+1672 
-1677 GKTYIDNDTVHAK
+1677 
-1690 LAMNLPDPKA
+1690 
-1700 LATPLT
+1700 
-1706 KVQLDD
+1706 
-1712 NYSNFA
+1712 
-1718 KLVDY
+1718 
-1723 VSSQVFENGTD
+1723 
-1734 VTSQYNIV
+1734 
-1742 NNNGHVIATRKDA
+1742 
-1755 SKTPGGKVEF
+1755 
-1765 KVNFKIHTDVPSGTT
+1765 
-1780 LMNSGEVTL
+1780 
-1789 NTETI
+1789 
-1794 PTPTPNIVTYKP
+1794 
-1806 DTDKHWVEGTQ
+1806 
-1817 VVDGKTYID
+1817 
-1826 NDFVHGQVTMT
+1826 
-1837 LPDPTKLAEKLKHV
+1837 
-1851 SVTDDYSRFAKM
+1851 
-1863 VDYKSAQVLENGK
+1863 
-1876 DVTDQYNIT
+1876 
-1885 NANGKVVA
+1885 
-1893 TRKDAST
+1893 
-1900 TPNGSVTLN
+1900 
-1909 VTWRIHT
+1909 
-1916 DVKSGTVFV
+1916 
-1925 NGGDGRINDETVPT
+1925 
-1939 PDRNI
+1939 
-1944 VTYKQDGFKD
+1944 
-1954 WINSQNQVVNDKTY
+1954 
-1968 IDNDVIHAKLVTTLP
+1968 
-1983 NPKALATPLT
+1983 
-1993 KVQLDDDYTSYAKMV
+1993 
-2008 DYVGARVLENGTD
+2008 
-2021 VTNQYNI
+2021 
-2028 VNANGH
+2028 
-2034 VTATRKDPS
+2034 
-2043 KAPNGNAELRVDF
+2043 
-2056 RIHTDVPSGTKLF
+2056 
-2069 NSGSVTLNTETI
+2069 
-2081 PTPTPSVETYRQD
+2081 
-2094 TDKHWV
+2094 
-2100 EGSQVVDGKTYIDG
+2100 
-2114 DNVSAQV
+2114 
-2121 SMTLPEP
+2121 
-2128 SKLAEKLKRV
+2128 
-2138 VVTDDFSKFA
+2138 
-2148 DKVDYKSAKVL
+2148 
-2159 ENGKDVTAQYDIK
+2159 
-2172 VANGKVIATRKD
+2172 
-2184 ASTTPAGKVVL
+2184 
-2195 QAFWKVHND
+2195 
-2204 IESNTQL
+2204 
-2211 VNSGSGQI
+2211 
-2219 NDEVVPTPDRTI
+2219 
-2231 VTYKQDT
+2231 T

-2256 NDDIVTARVDM
+2256 NDDVVTARVDM
-2267 TLPKGENLAK
+2267 TLPKEENLAK

-2312 YDIHVENGRVVA
+2312 YDIHVENGKVVA

-2348 ANETLN
+2348 ANEALN

-2365 VNDSKVST
+2365 VNDNKVST
-2373 VNRLAFNR
+2373 VNRLAFSR
-2381 LFTKSFITSNLAVTS
+2381 LFAKSFITSNIAVIN

-2513 TYTQDTSKH
+2513 TYNQDTSKH

-2531 GKIYVNGSTAHAQVS
+2531 GKIYVNGSTAHAQVN
-2546 MTLPDQSKLIN
+2546 MTLPDQTKLIN

-2563 IDDDYSKFAD
+2563 IDDDYSKFA
-2573 KVDYKSAK
+2573 KLVDYKSAK

-2592 YTIKNANGH
+2592 YSIKNANGH

-2626 KDVKSGTELVNGGS
+2626 KDVKSGTELVNAGS

-2650 NTPSIW
+2650 NTPSIT

-2687 VSIDLPDASKLA
+2687 VSVDLPDASKLA

-2710 YSDFADKVKLDSAK
+2710 YSDFADKVKLDNAK

-2738 TNKDGKVIATR
+2738 TNKDGKVVATR
-2749 KDAAK
+2749 KEAAK

-2769 NGIEN
+2769 NGVEN
-2774 ATALHN
+2774 TTALHN

-2792 VPDTPIVVFTPK
+2792 VPDTPIVVFTPQ

-2827 ILTGSVVTYPIT
+2827 ILNGSVVTYPIT

-2986 YELTMDLAKFK
+2986 YELTMDLSKFK

-3011 FVDDYPEEALD
+3011 FVDDYPEKALD

-3028 TYKTVDGKTV
+3028 TSKTVDGKTV

-3047 SLSEVPDNVA
+3047 SLSEVPSDVA
-3057 TALKANGITP
+3057 AVLKANNITP
-3067 SGAFVLISAD
+3067 KGAFVLISAD
-3077 DPAQFFK
+3077 NPAQFFK
-3084 DYVETGTNIVVN
+3084 DYVETGTNITVN

-3101 KEGFAGKYQ
+3101 KAGFAGKYE

-3121 EATDVVSNNVP
+3121 EATDIVSNNVP

-3183 VDDYDENHDQYNGQ
+3183 IDDYDQNHDQYNGQ
-3197 FIAPLTVDVTLKD
+3197 FIAPLTVDVALKD
-3210 GTVLKAGTDISNHV
+3210 GTVLKTGTDISNHV

-3244 DKVDFDKSGFAAD
+3244 DKVDFDKGGFAAD

-3295 KVPETPATPK
+3295 KTPETPATPQ
-3305 TPETPSVP
+3305 TPTTTPSASVTTP
-3313 VAQTQ
+3313 Q

-3331 TPAPKAPE
+3331 TPSKAPE
-3339 TGALPQTGEANDT
+3339 SPALPQMGETNDT

-3374 KKRED
+3374 KKRKD

>member
-1 MTETKLHYKL
+1 
-11 YKTKHGWVTATIAA
+11 
-25 TALAIPV
+25 
-32 IGGSVTSHASAD
+32 
-44 TTATTGTQTVTS
+44 
-56 GSNAVTATT
+56 
-65 ASATSVTSNT
+65 
-75 QSVTPDSSKLDQAVQ
+75 
-90 NAKATANVTVNQTP
+90 
-104 TQTVTG
+104 
-110 STVAEAKQKAEQDY
+110 
-124 QNQATQINQK
+124 
-134 VANQKANNDATNAA
+134 
-148 NSFNMDN
+148 
-155 SKKRELDQ
+155 
-163 AVQNAKST
+163 
-171 ANVNVKQTQT
+171 
-181 QIYNTGV
+181 
-188 SGVENT
+188 
-194 KNKINND
+194 
-201 YSTQI
+201 
-206 NNINQAVST
+206 
-215 QKAKN
+215 
-220 DAYNKAVAEAN
+220 
-231 TLNSTADTTRKKLDD
+231 
-246 AIKAA
+246 
-251 QAVKGVTVIDGGT
+251 
-264 TTATVS
+264 
-270 VSDFEAK
+270 
-277 KKQIQDQNTQQTN
+277 
-290 DINAQIQQ
+290 
-298 YKSDLQNYLNKINN
+298 
-312 NSSVVSSNEII
+312 
-323 QNLTL
+323 
-328 ANEWDAKVSYQVT
+328 
-341 GNNIKQSSQT
+341 
-351 LKTGDTA
+351 
-358 YGHGISIPQGKQIT
+358 
-372 LTNFISDHPQT
+372 
-383 FKVIATF
+383 
-390 TGLKNSSYQ
+390 
-399 SRKITKL
+399 
-406 VEVYT
+406 
-411 ITPNTSSRENALGIY
+411 
-426 SDPTNGFEETNSKV
+426 
-440 NVSYEFYYEDGTPVN
+440 
-455 FKKGTA
+455 
-461 YLALGSLNNYQNG
+461 
-474 QDHYEYAKVISGG
+474 
-487 KALGLAGSSVSVH
+487 
-500 NGNTLYS
+500 
-507 TYPNTARESE
+507 
-517 YGADSH
+517 
-523 YNTNPQHSPDFDKY
+523 
-537 YGWDTG
+537 
-543 WVNSKAFYGSGLVSL
+543 
-558 EGSKY
+558 
-563 TFEVGVDGE
+563 
-572 KYFTTDELRNN
+572 
-583 LPANHLWYN
+583 
-592 MATVIPRTDIQKP
+592 
-605 ELTVRYKHTNVALEK
+605 VALEK

-703 DRLPV
+703 GRLPV
-708 NFDLSKWTVTTS
+708 SFDLSKWTVTTS

-764 NTVLKTLNDGI
+764 NTILKTLNDGI

-942 TFTQKPTKHWIEG
+942 TFTQTPTKHWVEG
-955 NQVVDGKTYINND
+955 SQVVDGKTYINDD

-982 QLAKTLSYVSIGDNY
+982 ALAKTLSYVSVGDNY

-1007 SYKVFENGTDV
+1007 SYKVLENGTDV

-1026 QDGILQAV
+1026 QGGILQAV
-1034 RKNAATTPGGKVSLI
+1034 RKNAATAPGGKVSLI

-1119 TLPNKDSLAKALTDV
+1119 TLPNKDSLAKSLTDV
-1134 TLVDDYSDYANKVS
+1134 ALVDDYSDYANKVS

-1301 KDVTSEYNISNA
+1301 KDVTSEYNISNV

-1380 WINSQGQIVNGKT
+1380 WINAQGQIVNGKT
-1393 YIDNDTV
+1393 VIDNDTV

-1405 MTLPDPKAL
+1405 MTLPDPKTL
-1414 ATPLTKVQLDDNYT
+1414 ATPLTKVQLDDNYSK
-1428 NFAKLV
+1428 FAGLV
-1434 DYQSA
+1434 DYVSS

-1450 QYTITNANGH
+1450 QYNITNANDH

-1473 GNVEFRVNFK
+1473 GKVEFRVNFK

-1518 PDTDKHWVE
+1518 PDTDKHWV
-1527 GSQVVDGKTYI
+1527 
-1538 ANDVVNGQVTMTLPE
+1538 
-1553 PSKLAEK
+1553 
-1560 LKHVSVTDDY
+1560 
-1570 SKFAS
+1570 
-1575 LVDYQ
+1575 
-1580 SAQVLENGKDVTSL
+1580 
-1594 YTITNSNGHVT
+1594 
-1605 ATRKDA
+1605 
-1611 STTPAGKVTLNV
+1611 
-1623 HWRIHKDVK
+1623 
-1632 SGTQLV
+1632 
-1638 NSGNGRINDETV
+1638 
-1650 PTPNRNI
+1650 
-1657 VTFKQDGLKD
+1657 
-1667 WLNSQ
+1667 
-1672 NQVVN
+1672 
-1677 GKTYIDNDTVHAK
+1677 
-1690 LAMNLPDPKA
+1690 
-1700 LATPLT
+1700 
-1706 KVQLDD
+1706 
-1712 NYSNFA
+1712 
-1718 KLVDY
+1718 
-1723 VSSQVFENGTD
+1723 
-1734 VTSQYNIV
+1734 
-1742 NNNGHVIATRKDA
+1742 
-1755 SKTPGGKVEF
+1755 
-1765 KVNFKIHTDVPSGTT
+1765 
-1780 LMNSGEVTL
+1780 
-1789 NTETI
+1789 
-1794 PTPTPNIVTYKP
+1794 
-1806 DTDKHWVEGTQ
+1806 
-1817 VVDGKTYID
+1817 
-1826 NDFVHGQVTMT
+1826 
-1837 LPDPTKLAEKLKHV
+1837 
-1851 SVTDDYSRFAKM
+1851 
-1863 VDYKSAQVLENGK
+1863 
-1876 DVTDQYNIT
+1876 
-1885 NANGKVVA
+1885 
-1893 TRKDAST
+1893 
-1900 TPNGSVTLN
+1900 
-1909 VTWRIHT
+1909 
-1916 DVKSGTVFV
+1916 
-1925 NGGDGRINDETVPT
+1925 
-1939 PDRNI
+1939 
-1944 VTYKQDGFKD
+1944 
-1954 WINSQNQVVNDKTY
+1954 
-1968 IDNDVIHAKLVTTLP
+1968 
-1983 NPKALATPLT
+1983 
-1993 KVQLDDDYTSYAKMV
+1993 
-2008 DYVGARVLENGTD
+2008 
-2021 VTNQYNI
+2021 
-2028 VNANGH
+2028 
-2034 VTATRKDPS
+2034 
-2043 KAPNGNAELRVDF
+2043 
-2056 RIHTDVPSGTKLF
+2056 
-2069 NSGSVTLNTETI
+2069 
-2081 PTPTPSVETYRQD
+2081 
-2094 TDKHWV
+2094 
-2100 EGSQVVDGKTYIDG
+2100 
-2114 DNVSAQV
+2114 
-2121 SMTLPEP
+2121 
-2128 SKLAEKLKRV
+2128 
-2138 VVTDDFSKFA
+2138 
-2148 DKVDYKSAKVL
+2148 
-2159 ENGKDVTAQYDIK
+2159 
-2172 VANGKVIATRKD
+2172 
-2184 ASTTPAGKVVL
+2184 
-2195 QAFWKVHND
+2195 
-2204 IESNTQL
+2204 
-2211 VNSGSGQI
+2211 
-2219 NDEVVPTPDRTI
+2219 
-2231 VTYKQDT
+2231 
-2238 EKHWRDD
+2238 
-2245 GGQIVDGKIAI
+2245 
-2256 NDDIVTARVDM
+2256 
-2267 TLPKGENLAK
+2267 
-2277 PLDKIQLVDDFSKFA
+2277 
-2292 DKVTLQAVHVYE
+2292 
-2304 NGKDVTDQ
+2304 
-2312 YDIHVENGRVVA
+2312 
-2324 TRKDASKVYDH
+2324 
-2335 TGAANATMKATLK
+2335 
-2348 ANETLN
+2348 
-2354 VNDLVH
+2354 
-2360 TASAN
+2360 
-2365 VNDSKVST
+2365 
-2373 VNRLAFNR
+2373 
-2381 LFTKSFITSNLAVTS
+2381 
-2396 DNNIKS
+2396 
-2402 QIDMA
+2402 
-2407 VPTNVDA
+2407 
-2414 KTPMTVTS
+2414 
-2422 DYSNFAKYV
+2422 
-2431 NVKDATVYE
+2431 
-2440 NGKNVTADYTIKD
+2440 
-2453 DKAGHVTATKKA
+2453 
-2465 GSESDGGQVSL
+2465 
-2476 VVDYEVNHGI
+2476 
-2486 PNGTI
+2486 
-2491 LENHGSGT
+2491 
-2499 LNGQDVP
+2499 
-2506 TNTPSIT
+2506 
-2513 TYTQDTSKH
+2513 
-2522 WVEGDQNVD
+2522 
-2531 GKIYVNGSTAHAQVS
+2531 
-2546 MTLPDQSKLIN
+2546 
-2557 KLSNVS
+2557 
-2563 IDDDYSKFAD
+2563 
-2573 KVDYKSAK
+2573 
-2581 VLENGK
+2581 
-2587 DVTSE
+2587 
-2592 YTIKNANGH
+2592 
-2601 VTAVRKDASKTPA
+2601 
-2614 GNVQLLVDFEIH
+2614 
-2626 KDVKSGTELVNGGS
+2626 
-2640 GTLNKNTVPT
+2640 
-2650 NTPSIW
+2650 
-2656 TYTPDGEKH
+2656 
-2665 WVLDNNVTDNKIYFS
+2665 LDNNVTDNKIYFS

-2687 VSIDLPDASKLA
+2687 VSVDLPDASKLA
-2699 TPLNKLVLVDN
+2699 TPLSKLVLVDN

-2738 TNKDGKVIATR
+2738 TNKDGKVFATR

-2827 ILTGSVVTYPIT
+2827 ILNGSVVTYPIT

-2867 GFKAWVE
+2867 GFKAWIE

-2931 QKITNKATVL
+2931 QKINNKATVL

-3047 SLSEVPDNVA
+3047 SLSEVSENVA

-3067 SGAFVLISAD
+3067 NGAFVLISAD

-3121 EATDVVSNNVP
+3121 EATDIVSNNVP

-3295 KVPETPATPK
+3295 KEPETPATPK
-3305 TPETPSVP
+3305 THETPSVP

-3339 TGALPQTGEANDT
+3339 SPALPQTGEANDT

>member
-32 IGGSVTSHASAD
+32 IGGSVTNHASAD

-65 ASATSVTSNT
+65 ASTTSVTPST
-75 QSVTPDSSKLDQAVQ
+75 QAVTPDSSKLDQAVQ

-163 AVQNAKST
+163 AVQNAKVT
-171 ANVNVKQTQT
+171 ANVSVKQTQT

-220 DAYNKAVAEAN
+220 DAYNKAVTEAN

-277 KKQIQDQNTQQTN
+277 KKQIQDQNTQQAN
-290 DINAQIQQ
+290 SINAQIQQ
-298 YKSDLQNYLNKINN
+298 YKDTY
-312 NSSVVSSNEII
+312 
-323 QNLTL
+323 
-328 ANEWDAKVSYQVT
+328 ANWKKDNQKFLEAAAA
-341 GNNIKQSSQT
+341 
-351 LKTGDTA
+351 KTGWSVQQVLDFL
-358 YGHGISIPQGKQIT
+358 GKD
-372 LTNFISDHPQT
+372 LP
-383 FKVIATF
+383 
-390 TGLKNSSYQ
+390 
-399 SRKITKL
+399 
-406 VEVYT
+406 
-411 ITPNTSSRENALGIY
+411 
-426 SDPTNGFEETNSKV
+426 
-440 NVSYEFYYEDGTPVN
+440 NVSYISAGANMTFD
-455 FKKGTA
+455 KGTLQSFNQNELNSILSNPKVDPGLKGYISSKA
-461 YLALGSLNNYQNG
+461 YGSLYKLSQGTTWKYNNAFTDTKSG
-474 QDHYEYAKVISGG
+474 KSIDLKVTVQG
-487 KALGLAGSSVSVH
+487 LGL
-500 NGNTLYS
+500 NYS
-507 TYPNTARESE
+507 GK
-517 YGADSH
+517 YGLPSMIM
-523 YNTNPQHSPDFDKY
+523 
-537 YGWDTG
+537 
-543 WVNSKAFYGSGLVSL
+543 V
-558 EGSKY
+558 
-563 TFEVGVDGE
+563 GE
-572 KYFTTDELRNN
+572 KYIGSDVAGIGAVKYGLTFLEHGTNTPVKITSLIGVGDVDAKQSVAVYNAVSALRGSENKDYSGDGYLGSINTNGVDDFSEGKNTQYQSWFLVPNSSTVSYVFSAADPAWGNGAPDGSGFMGFYHQN
-583 LPANHLWYN
+583 LGG
-592 MATVIPRTDIQKP
+592 IPLPIKSTPPTPPTIHYQ
-605 ELTVRYKHTNVALEK
+605 HTNVALEK

-708 NFDLSKWTVTTS
+708 SFDLSKWTVTTS

-955 NQVVDGKTYINND
+955 SQVVDGKTYINND

-1706 KVQLDD
+1706 NVQLDD

-1993 KVQLDDDYTSYAKMV
+1993 KVQLDDDYTSYTKMV

-3011 FVDDYPEEALD
+3011 FVDDYPEETLD

>member
-1 MTETKLHYKL
+1 MVSKNNMMLLENKQNRKNMRYGIRKFSS
-11 YKTKHGWVTATIAA
+11 GTA
-25 TALAIPV
+25 
-32 IGGSVTSHASAD
+32 SVLLGFTVAGTVMMMANHEEASAD
-44 TTATTGTQTVTS
+44 TVGTR
-56 GSNAVTATT
+56 
-65 ASATSVTSNT
+65 SNT
-75 QSVTPDSSKLDQAVQ
+75 NSVSSTTQNASVPIQSPKSQDVQ
-90 NAKATANVTVNQTP
+90 NAVNNAVKQGVQVTQNNSQTI
-104 TQTVTG
+104 
-110 STVAEAKQKAEQDY
+110 VAHNTTEVQ
-124 QNQATQINQK
+124 QAQQR
-134 VANQKANNDATNAA
+134 VSQANQQQADKINSVAQQQKQLNDQYAREKADYDAHQTNTNDATTVNKQ
-148 NSFNMDN
+148 NSD
-155 SKKRELDQ
+155 KLQ
-163 AVQNAKST
+163 AAVQAAKAAGVQVTQNQTQTLTATNSTYNSVKQDVNNKYNQQVSSLKSITDAQKDLNNRYNSAKADAQNLNSDSNSTRNSLDSAIRNAKST
-171 ANVNVKQTQT
+171 NGVKL
-181 QIYNTGV
+181 IDDG
-188 SGVENT
+188 
-194 KNKINND
+194 
-201 YSTQI
+201 
-206 NNINQAVST
+206 
-215 QKAKN
+215 
-220 DAYNKAVAEAN
+220 
-231 TLNSTADTTRKKLDD
+231 TRN
-246 AIKAA
+246 
-251 QAVKGVTVIDGGT
+251 VTVD
-264 TTATVS
+264 VNNYNS
-270 VSDFEAK
+270 K
-277 KKQIQDQNTQQTN
+277 KAEIERDNKQQADS
-290 DINAQIQQ
+290 INSRVQQ
-298 YKSDLQNYLNKINN
+298 YK
-312 NSSVVSSNEII
+312 NEY
-323 QNLTL
+323 
-328 ANEWDAKVSYQVT
+328 AKWEKDNQ
-341 GNNIKQSSQT
+341 QF
-351 LKTGDTA
+351 LEAAAAKTGWSVKQVLDFL
-358 YGHGISIPQGKQIT
+358 GKN
-372 LTNFISDHPQT
+372 LP
-383 FKVIATF
+383 
-390 TGLKNSSYQ
+390 
-399 SRKITKL
+399 
-406 VEVYT
+406 
-411 ITPNTSSRENALGIY
+411 
-426 SDPTNGFEETNSKV
+426 
-440 NVSYEFYYEDGTPVN
+440 NVSYVSAGNGMTFD
-455 FKKGTA
+455 KGT
-461 YLALGSLNNYQNG
+461 LQSFSQSELSSILNN
-474 QDHYEYAKVISGG
+474 HKVDPALKNYIASKAYGNLYKLSQGVTWKYNNAFTDTKSGKSVDLKVTVQG
-487 KALGLAGSSVSVH
+487 LGL
-500 NGNTLYS
+500 NYS
-507 TYPNTARESE
+507 GR
-517 YGADSH
+517 YGL
-523 YNTNPQHSPDFDKY
+523 PPMMM
-537 YGWDTG
+537 
-543 WVNSKAFYGSGLVSL
+543 V
-558 EGSKY
+558 
-563 TFEVGVDGE
+563 GE
-572 KYFTTDELRNN
+572 KYIGSDVAGIGAVKYGLTFLEHGTNTPINITSLIGIGDVDAKQSVAVYNATSALRGSENKDYSGTGYLGSINRNGVDDFSEGKNTHYQSWFLVPNSSTVSYVFSAADPAWGNDAPDGSGFMGFYHQN
-583 LPANHLWYN
+583 LGG
-592 MATVIPRTDIQKP
+592 IPLPIKSTPIIP
-605 ELTVRYKHTNVALEK
+605 PTLRYHHTNVAVQK
-620 PTPIDVTY
+620 PTPLKANYTEYQISTTPGDKIK
-628 HYDRMNPASIEDRTD
+628 NPPDLK
-643 ISYHY
+643 H
-648 NKISVPIPNPTKKAD
+648 KSV
-663 KEGKTLIAGDESTQH
+663 S
-678 ISQYTG
+678 
-684 VNQKLDKFAVGDA
+684 
-697 IQYTND
+697 YTNYNI
-703 DRLPV
+703 V
-708 NFDLSKWTVTTS
+708 YQATS
-720 NGTNVTAQ
+720 
-728 GKFTQYDKTFEG
+728 DK
-740 KKYHVVSWSPTN
+740 N
-752 VSSLKDNETYTL
+752 
-764 NTVLKTLNDGI
+764 
-775 TDGEIDRAVGGGDGV
+775 
-790 TFGEAHGY
+790 
-798 DEFNPTTDKAW
+798 W

-818 KIEINEDIAHA
+818 KMEINEDIAHA
-829 KVTMTMPDP
+829 KVDMTVPSP
-838 AKLANKLSNVA
+838 STVNGRLTHVSL
-849 ITDNY
+849 TDNY
-854 SKFANLVTVTGA
+854 SRFAKFVTVTGA

-874 ATSDYTI
+874 ATADYAITNA
-881 VNNNKVVTAT
+881 NNAVTAT
-891 RKNPATANGGT
+891 RKNPATVNGGT

-955 NQVVDGKTYINND
+955 SQVVDGKTYINDD
-968 IVTTQVDMNLPDPK
+968 IVTTKVDMDLPDPK
-982 QLAKTLSYVSIGDNY
+982 QLAKTLSYVGVTDDY
-997 RDFADKTVLQ
+997 RDFKDKAVLQ
-1007 SYKVFENGTDV
+1007 SYKVLENGTDV
-1018 TSQYTITN
+1018 TSQYTVIN
-1026 QDGILQAV
+1026 FAGLLQAV
-1034 RKNAATTPGGKVSLI
+1034 RKNAATTPAGKVSLI
-1049 ATFAINHDVK
+1049 ATFTVNHDVK
-1059 SGTKLTNRGFGR
+1059 SGTTFTNRGSGR

-1119 TLPNKDSLAKALTDV
+1119 TLPNRDSLAKALTDV
-1134 TLVDDYSDYANKVS
+1134 TLVDNYSDYANKVS

-1154 FENNTDVTSQYNITN
+1154 FENGTDVTSQYTITN

-1191 VANFKLNSNLPS
+1191 VANFRLNNNVPS

-1242 QKVDG
+1242 Q
-1247 KTYIDGD
+1247 T
-1254 TIHGQVTMTLP
+1254 
-1265 DKNTLAKALSTVQ
+1265 
-1278 VIDDYSKFAK
+1278 
-1288 MVDYKSAQVLENG
+1288 
-1301 KDVTSEYNISNA
+1301 
-1313 YGQVVATRKNAT
+1313 
-1325 ATPSGNVTLNVTWTI
+1325 
-1340 HKDVPSGTQ
+1340 
-1349 LVNSGSGRINSHT
+1349 
-1362 VPTPDRNIVTYK
+1362 
-1374 QDGLKD
+1374 
-1380 WINSQGQIVNGKT
+1380 
-1393 YIDNDTV
+1393 
-1400 HAKLV
+1400 
-1405 MTLPDPKAL
+1405 
-1414 ATPLTKVQLDDNYT
+1414 
-1428 NFAKLV
+1428 
-1434 DYQSA
+1434 
-1439 QVLENGTDVTS
+1439 
-1450 QYTITNANGH
+1450 
-1460 VIATRKDASKTPG
+1460 
-1473 GNVEFRVNFK
+1473 
-1483 IHTDVPSG
+1483 
-1491 TTLMNS
+1491 
-1497 GEVTLNSETVPT
+1497 
-1509 PTPNIVTYK
+1509 
-1518 PDTDKHWVE
+1518 
-1527 GSQVVDGKTYI
+1527 VDGKTYI
-1538 ANDVVNGQVTMTLPE
+1538 ANDVVHGQVSMTLPD
-1553 PSKLAEK
+1553 PKTLATP
-1560 LKHVSVTDDY
+1560 LKNVTVVDNY
-1570 SKFAS
+1570 RNFMNK
-1575 LVDYQ
+1575 VDYQ

-1594 YTITNSNGHVT
+1594 YTITNANGHVI

-1611 STTPAGKVTLNV
+1611 ATAPNGSVTLNV

-1632 SGTQLV
+1632 SGTVFV
-1638 NSGNGRINDETV
+1638 NGGDGRINDETV

-1677 GKTYIDNDTVHAK
+1677 GKTYIDNDMVHAK

-1700 LATPLT
+1700 LAAPLT
-1706 KVQLDD
+1706 KVQLNDD
-1712 NYSNFA
+1712 YTNFA

-1723 VSSQVFENGTD
+1723 VSSQVLENGTD
-1734 VTSQYNIV
+1734 VTSQYTITNA
-1742 NNNGHVIATRKDA
+1742 NGHVIATRKNA
-1755 SKTPGGKVEF
+1755 ATTPGGKVEF
-1765 KVNFKIHTDVPSGTT
+1765 KVNFKIHTDVPSNTT

-1794 PTPTPNIVTYKP
+1794 PTPTPDIVTYKP
-1806 DTDKHWVEGTQ
+1806 NTDKHWVEGSQ

-1863 VDYKSAQVLENGK
+1863 VDYQSAQVLENGK
-1876 DVTDQYNIT
+1876 DVTSLYTIT

-1993 KVQLDDDYTSYAKMV
+1993 KVQIDDDYTSYAKMV

-2021 VTNQYNI
+2021 VTSQYTI
-2028 VNANGH
+2028 TNANGH

-2159 ENGKDVTAQYDIK
+2159 ENGKDVTAQYDIR
-2172 VANGKVIATRKD
+2172 VANGHVIATRKD

-2245 GGQIVDGKIAI
+2245 GEQIVDGKIAI
-2256 NDDIVTARVDM
+2256 NDDVVTARVDM
-2267 TLPKGENLAK
+2267 TLPKEENLAK

-2304 NGKDVTDQ
+2304 TGKDGVRRDVTDQ

-2335 TGAANATMKATLK
+2335 TGVANATMKATLK
-2348 ANETLN
+2348 ANKALN

-2373 VNRLAFNR
+2373 VTRLAFNR
-2381 LFTKSFITSNLAVTS
+2381 LFAKSFITSNLAVTS

-2453 DKAGHVTATKKA
+2453 DKAGHVTAIKKA
-2465 GSESDGGQVSL
+2465 GSESDGGKVSL

-2513 TYTQDTSKH
+2513 TYNQDTSKH

-2563 IDDDYSKFAD
+2563 IDDDYSKFA
-2573 KVDYKSAK
+2573 KLVDYKSAK

-2687 VSIDLPDASKLA
+2687 VSVDLPDTSKLA
-2699 TPLNKLVLVDN
+2699 TPLSKLVLVDN

-2738 TNKDGKVIATR
+2738 TNKDGKVVATR

-2827 ILTGSVVTYPIT
+2827 ILNGSVVTYPIT

-2844 AERAEDITKRVVKDT
+2844 AERAEDVTKRVVKDT

-2874 NDKGELEDVT
+2874 SDKGELEDVT

-2931 QKITNKATVL
+2931 QKINNKATVL
-2941 TNDNVTETNEVSVD
+2941 TNDNVTETNKVTVE
-2955 TPAKPTPTKVDKNE
+2955 TPSKPTPTKVDNNE

-3047 SLSEVPDNVA
+3047 SLSEVPENVD

-3084 DYVETGTNIVVN
+3084 DYVETGTNIIVN

-3121 EATDVVSNNVP
+3121 EATDIVSNNVP

-3274 TNIINGQKFGSNT
+3274 TNIINGQKFSSNT

-3305 TPETPSVP
+3305 TPEPKVP
-3313 VAQTQ
+3313 E

-3339 TGALPQTGEANDT
+3339 SPALPQMGDESDSKATAVG
-3352 LAEEVVGFAAIV
+3352 LALLGIGLV
-3364 AALGMAGTSL
+3364 GMAAMPL
-3374 KKRED
+3374 DRKRYGLERSSKEK

>member
-32 IGGSVTSHASAD
+32 IGGSVTNHASAD

-65 ASATSVTSNT
+65 ASTTSVTPSN
-75 QSVTPDSSKLDQAVQ
+75 QAVTPDSSKLDQAVQ

-148 NSFNMDN
+148 NSFNIDN

-163 AVQNAKST
+163 AVQNAKAT
-171 ANVNVKQTQT
+171 ANVSVKQTQT

-277 KKQIQDQNTQQTN
+277 KKQIQDQNTQQAN
-290 DINAQIQQ
+290 SINAQIQQ
-298 YKSDLQNYLNKINN
+298 YKKEYTKYEKEYNDYLASLKNKSTIESN
-312 NSSVVSSNEII
+312 VVW
-323 QNLTL
+323 QNLFL
-328 ANEWDAKVSYQVT
+328 NFGQGANLSVQWNAKPIETHQNQDPDAVV
-341 GNNIKQSSQT
+341 T
-351 LKTGDTA
+351 LKKNLEYNAVFKGSQKGTVATA
-358 YGHGISIPQGKQIT
+358 TWLMPEGS
-372 LTNFISDHPQT
+372 
-383 FKVIATF
+383 A
-390 TGLKNSSYQ
+390 
-399 SRKITKL
+399 
-406 VEVYT
+406 
-411 ITPNTSSRENALGIY
+411 
-426 SDPTNGFEETNSKV
+426 
-440 NVSYEFYYEDGTPVN
+440 YYKSLDGTKETRIAKIVSVISNVVASGDNSNRVIIGFYNNPMIHAFSSFANSVDETFYFYDDTGKLID
-455 FKKGTA
+455 FKDGTA
-461 YLALGSLNNYQNG
+461 W
-474 QDHYEYAKVISGG
+474 
-487 KALGLAGSSVSVH
+487 LGLASLNHFGAPRDIKEEVKALSGAKIYTPVGNVTVGPELHVPAYDLGDGVFGDKGNNWASYAIARVT
-500 NGNTLYS
+500 NGATL
-507 TYPNTARESE
+507 RWIK
-517 YGADSH
+517 YGANNSGDFHWDESKKTYLNADGTVPFTGAGNDVNAWYQWAMSTDLYGKEKNLNPPTPPTIH
-523 YNTNPQHSPDFDKY
+523 Y
-537 YGWDTG
+537 
-543 WVNSKAFYGSGLVSL
+543 
-558 EGSKY
+558 
-563 TFEVGVDGE
+563 
-572 KYFTTDELRNN
+572 R
-583 LPANHLWYN
+583 
-592 MATVIPRTDIQKP
+592 
-605 ELTVRYKHTNVALEK
+605 HTNVALEK

-703 DRLPV
+703 GRLPV
-708 NFDLSKWTVTTS
+708 SFDLSKWTVTTS

-728 GKFTQYDKTFEG
+728 GKFAQYDKTFEG

-764 NTVLKTLNDGI
+764 NTILKTLNDGI

-955 NQVVDGKTYINND
+955 SQVVDGKTYINND

-1007 SYKVFENGTDV
+1007 SYKVFENGTNV

-1325 ATPSGNVTLNVTWTI
+1325 ATPSGNVTLNVTWAI

-1428 NFAKLV
+1428 NFAK
-1434 DYQSA
+1434 
-1439 QVLENGTDVTS
+1439 
-1450 QYTITNANGH
+1450 
-1460 VIATRKDASKTPG
+1460 
-1473 GNVEFRVNFK
+1473 
-1483 IHTDVPSG
+1483 
-1491 TTLMNS
+1491 
-1497 GEVTLNSETVPT
+1497 
-1509 PTPNIVTYK
+1509 
-1518 PDTDKHWVE
+1518 
-1527 GSQVVDGKTYI
+1527 
-1538 ANDVVNGQVTMTLPE
+1538 
-1553 PSKLAEK
+1553 
-1560 LKHVSVTDDY
+1560 
-1570 SKFAS
+1570 

-1723 VSSQVFENGTD
+1723 VSSQVLENGTD

-1806 DTDKHWVEGTQ
+1806 NTDKHWVEGTQ

-1826 NDFVHGQVTMT
+1826 NDFVHSQVTMT

-1863 VDYKSAQVLENGK
+1863 IDYKSAQVLENGK
-1876 DVTDQYNIT
+1876 DVTAQYNIT

-1925 NGGDGRINDETVPT
+1925 NGGDGRINDETVLT

-1944 VTYKQDGFKD
+1944 VTYKQDTLKN
-1954 WINSQNQVVNDKTY
+1954 WINSQGQIVNDKTV
-1968 IDNDVIHAKLVTTLP
+1968 IDRDIVHGQVEMTLP
-1983 NPKALATPLT
+1983 DPTKLANKLS
-1993 KVQLDDDYTSYAKMV
+1993 KVEVVDDYSNFAAKVIYTS
-2008 DYVGARVLENGTD
+2008 ARVLENGKD
-2021 VTNQYNI
+2021 VTSLYTI
-2028 VNANGH
+2028 TNANDK
-2034 VTATRKDPS
+2034 VTATRKDPAATPGGKVVLITNLQVHS
-2043 KAPNGNAELRVDF
+2043 
-2056 RIHTDVPSGTKLF
+2056 DVKSGTELVNK
-2069 NSGSVTLNTETI
+2069 GYGTLNTETI
-2081 PTPTPSVETYRQD
+2081 ETNTPKIVTFRQD

-2114 DNVSAQV
+2114 DNVSAQI
-2121 SMTLPEP
+2121 SMTLPDP
-2128 SKLAEKLKRV
+2128 NKLAEKLKNV
-2138 VVTDDFSKFA
+2138 VVVDDYSKFA

-2159 ENGKDVTAQYDIK
+2159 ENGKDVTSQYDIK
-2172 VANGKVIATRKD
+2172 VAKQGFVIASRKD
-2184 ASTTPAGKVVL
+2184 PSITPGGKVVL
-2195 QAFWKVHND
+2195 QVFWKVYND
-2204 IESNTQL
+2204 IESGTQL
-2211 VNSGSGQI
+2211 VNSGNGTI
-2219 NDEVVPTPDRTI
+2219 NDETVPTPDRTI

-2256 NDDIVTARVDM
+2256 NDDVVTARVDM
-2267 TLPKGENLAK
+2267 TLPKEENLAK

-2292 DKVTLQAVHVYE
+2292 NKVTLQAVHVYE

-2312 YDIHVENGRVVA
+2312 YDIHIENGRVVA

-2348 ANETLN
+2348 ANKTLN

-2365 VNDSKVST
+2365 VNDSKVFA

-2381 LFTKSFITSNLAVTS
+2381 LFARSFITSNLAVTS
-2396 DNNIKS
+2396 DDNIKS

-2453 DKAGHVTATKKA
+2453 DKAGHVTAIKKDS
-2465 GSESDGGQVSL
+2465 SESDGGQVSL

-2513 TYTQDTSKH
+2513 TYTQDTNKH

-2557 KLSNVS
+2557 KLLNVS
-2563 IDDDYSKFAD
+2563 IDDDYSKFA
-2573 KVDYKSAK
+2573 KLVDYKSAK
-2581 VLENGK
+2581 VLENDK

-2592 YTIKNANGH
+2592 YTIKNTNDH

-2687 VSIDLPDASKLA
+2687 VSVDLPDASKLA

-2738 TNKDGKVIATR
+2738 TNKDGKVVATR

-2780 KGSVTVDSITDE
+2780 KGSVTFDSITDE

-2827 ILTGSVVTYPIT
+2827 ILNGSVVTYPIT

-2867 GFKAWVE
+2867 GFKAWIE

-2921 DLVVKVKGDA
+2921 DLVVKAKGDA

-3047 SLSEVPDNVA
+3047 SLSEVPENVA

-3077 DPAQFFK
+3077 TPAQFFK
-3084 DYVETGTNIVVN
+3084 DYVETGTNIIVN

-3110 NKAWQLTFGQG
+3110 NKAWQLIFGQG
-3121 EATDVVSNNVP
+3121 EATDIVSNNVP

-3183 VDDYDENHDQYNGQ
+3183 IDDYDENHDQYNGQ

-3295 KVPETPATPK
+3295 KEPETPATPK

-3331 TPAPKAPE
+3331 TPAPKTPE
-3339 TGALPQTGEANDT
+3339 LPALPQTGEANDT

>member
-1 MTETKLHYKL
+1 
-11 YKTKHGWVTATIAA
+11 
-25 TALAIPV
+25 
-32 IGGSVTSHASAD
+32 
-44 TTATTGTQTVTS
+44 
-56 GSNAVTATT
+56 
-65 ASATSVTSNT
+65 
-75 QSVTPDSSKLDQAVQ
+75 
-90 NAKATANVTVNQTP
+90 
-104 TQTVTG
+104 
-110 STVAEAKQKAEQDY
+110 
-124 QNQATQINQK
+124 
-134 VANQKANNDATNAA
+134 
-148 NSFNMDN
+148 
-155 SKKRELDQ
+155 
-163 AVQNAKST
+163 
-171 ANVNVKQTQT
+171 
-181 QIYNTGV
+181 
-188 SGVENT
+188 
-194 KNKINND
+194 
-201 YSTQI
+201 
-206 NNINQAVST
+206 
-215 QKAKN
+215 
-220 DAYNKAVAEAN
+220 
-231 TLNSTADTTRKKLDD
+231 
-246 AIKAA
+246 
-251 QAVKGVTVIDGGT
+251 
-264 TTATVS
+264 
-270 VSDFEAK
+270 
-277 KKQIQDQNTQQTN
+277 
-290 DINAQIQQ
+290 
-298 YKSDLQNYLNKINN
+298 
-312 NSSVVSSNEII
+312 
-323 QNLTL
+323 
-328 ANEWDAKVSYQVT
+328 
-341 GNNIKQSSQT
+341 
-351 LKTGDTA
+351 
-358 YGHGISIPQGKQIT
+358 
-372 LTNFISDHPQT
+372 
-383 FKVIATF
+383 
-390 TGLKNSSYQ
+390 
-399 SRKITKL
+399 
-406 VEVYT
+406 
-411 ITPNTSSRENALGIY
+411 
-426 SDPTNGFEETNSKV
+426 
-440 NVSYEFYYEDGTPVN
+440 
-455 FKKGTA
+455 
-461 YLALGSLNNYQNG
+461 
-474 QDHYEYAKVISGG
+474 
-487 KALGLAGSSVSVH
+487 
-500 NGNTLYS
+500 
-507 TYPNTARESE
+507 
-517 YGADSH
+517 
-523 YNTNPQHSPDFDKY
+523 
-537 YGWDTG
+537 
-543 WVNSKAFYGSGLVSL
+543 
-558 EGSKY
+558 
-563 TFEVGVDGE
+563 
-572 KYFTTDELRNN
+572 
-583 LPANHLWYN
+583 
-592 MATVIPRTDIQKP
+592 
-605 ELTVRYKHTNVALEK
+605 
-620 PTPIDVTY
+620 
-628 HYDRMNPASIEDRTD
+628 MNPASIEDRTD

-684 VNQKLDKFAVGDA
+684 VNQELDKFAVGDA

-703 DRLPV
+703 GRLPV
-708 NFDLSKWTVTTS
+708 SFDLSKWTVTTS
-720 NGTNVTAQ
+720 NSTNVTAQ

-764 NTVLKTLNDGI
+764 NTILKTLNDGI

-932 TVPTPDAQIV
+932 TVPTPDVQIV

-955 NQVVDGKTYINND
+955 SQVVDGKIYINND

-997 RDFADKTVLQ
+997 RDFADKTILQ

-1134 TLVDDYSDYANKVS
+1134 ALVDDYSDYANKVS

-1325 ATPSGNVTLNVTWTI
+1325 ATPSGNITLNVTWTI

-1380 WINSQGQIVNGKT
+1380 WINAQGQIVNGKT
-1393 YIDNDTV
+1393 VIDNDTV

-1405 MTLPDPKAL
+1405 MTLPDPK
-1414 ATPLTKVQLDDNYT
+1414 T
-1428 NFAKLV
+1428 
-1434 DYQSA
+1434 
-1439 QVLENGTDVTS
+1439 
-1450 QYTITNANGH
+1450 
-1460 VIATRKDASKTPG
+1460 
-1473 GNVEFRVNFK
+1473 
-1483 IHTDVPSG
+1483 
-1491 TTLMNS
+1491 
-1497 GEVTLNSETVPT
+1497 
-1509 PTPNIVTYK
+1509 
-1518 PDTDKHWVE
+1518 
-1527 GSQVVDGKTYI
+1527 
-1538 ANDVVNGQVTMTLPE
+1538 
-1553 PSKLAEK
+1553 
-1560 LKHVSVTDDY
+1560 
-1570 SKFAS
+1570 
-1575 LVDYQ
+1575 
-1580 SAQVLENGKDVTSL
+1580 
-1594 YTITNSNGHVT
+1594 
-1605 ATRKDA
+1605 
-1611 STTPAGKVTLNV
+1611 
-1623 HWRIHKDVK
+1623 
-1632 SGTQLV
+1632 
-1638 NSGNGRINDETV
+1638 
-1650 PTPNRNI
+1650 
-1657 VTFKQDGLKD
+1657 
-1667 WLNSQ
+1667 
-1672 NQVVN
+1672 
-1677 GKTYIDNDTVHAK
+1677 
-1690 LAMNLPDPKA
+1690 

-1723 VSSQVFENGTD
+1723 VSSQVLENGTD

-1755 SKTPGGKVEF
+1755 SKTPSGKVEF

-1780 LMNSGEVTL
+1780 LMNYGEVTL

-1806 DTDKHWVEGTQ
+1806 NTDKHWVEGSQ
-1817 VVDGKTYID
+1817 VVDGKTYIA

-1851 SVTDDYSRFAKM
+1851 SVTNDYSRFAKM

-1876 DVTDQYNIT
+1876 DVTSQYDIS
-1885 NANGKVVA
+1885 NANGHVTA

-1900 TPNGSVTLN
+1900 TPAGKVTLN

-1916 DVKSGTVFV
+1916 DVKSSTVFV
-1925 NGGDGRINDETVPT
+1925 NGGNGRINDETVPT

-1968 IDNDVIHAKLVTTLP
+1968 IDNDIVHAKLVTTLP

-1993 KVQLDDDYTSYAKMV
+1993 KVQIDDDYTSYAKMV

-2021 VTNQYNI
+2021 VTSQYTI
-2028 VNANGH
+2028 TNANGH

-2043 KAPNGNAELRVDF
+2043 KAPNGNVELRVDF

-2195 QAFWKVHND
+2195 QAFWRVHND

-2348 ANETLN
+2348 ANEVLN

-2381 LFTKSFITSNLAVTS
+2381 LFARSFIASNLAVTS

-2407 VPTNVDA
+2407 VPTIVDA

-2465 GSESDGGQVSL
+2465 GSESNGGKVSL

-2513 TYTQDTSKH
+2513 TYTQDTNKH

-2531 GKIYVNGSTAHAQVS
+2531 GKIYVNGSTVHAQVS

-2563 IDDDYSKFAD
+2563 IDDDYSKFA
-2573 KVDYKSAK
+2573 KLVDYKSAK

-2665 WVLDNNVTDNKIYFS
+2665 WVLDGNVTDSKIYFS

-2687 VSIDLPDASKLA
+2687 VSVDLPDASKLA
-2699 TPLNKLVLVDN
+2699 TPLSKLILVDN

-2827 ILTGSVVTYPIT
+2827 ILNGSVVTYPIT

-2931 QKITNKATVL
+2931 QKINNKATVL
-2941 TNDNVTETNEVSVD
+2941 TNDNVTETNEVSVE
-2955 TPAKPTPTKVDKNE
+2955 TPSKPTPTKVDKNE

-3047 SLSEVPDNVA
+3047 SLSEVPENVA

-3067 SGAFVLISAD
+3067 NGAFVLISAD

-3084 DYVETGTNIVVN
+3084 NYVETGTNIVVN

-3183 VDDYDENHDQYNGQ
+3183 VDDYDENYDQYNGQ

-3295 KVPETPATPK
+3295 K

-3339 TGALPQTGEANDT
+3339 SPALPQTGETNDT

>member
-32 IGGSVTSHASAD
+32 IGGSVTNHASAD

-65 ASATSVTSNT
+65 ASTTSVTPSN
-75 QSVTPDSSKLDQAVQ
+75 QAVTPDSSKLDQAVQ

-124 QNQATQINQK
+124 QNQAIQINQK

-163 AVQNAKST
+163 AVQNAKAT
-171 ANVNVKQTQT
+171 ANVSVKQTQT

-277 KKQIQDQNTQQTN
+277 KKQIQDQNTQQAN
-290 DINAQIQQ
+290 SINAQIQQ
-298 YKSDLQNYLNKINN
+298 YNQKLSEYQKNLNSDQINPDLILQHLQLGQEVNAKFSWKPLTNNGVTFINN
-312 NSSVVSSNEII
+312 GATHDSGYTPQNFKMIVNNSISGNVVQITYDNLQHSSYGDQKITKIIAIVHDVVKKAQTGNVDFWNNPFNGFWYEEISDITIDYHFYLANGQEVNFDPKLSDAWITAGSLNSGGGRTEAVKLESAGKAYGFYKSSVTAHNGNELYADGSNERNTTESAFGKGII
-323 QNLTL
+323 
-328 ANEWDAKVSYQVT
+328 VP
-341 GNNIKQSSQT
+341 
-351 LKTGDTA
+351 
-358 YGHGISIPQGKQIT
+358 IPQGEWWDNPATGLRSK
-372 LTNFISDHPQT
+372 NAYYGAGV
-383 FKVIATF
+383 FKVE
-390 TGLKNSSYQ
+390 G
-399 SRKITKL
+399 
-406 VEVYT
+406 
-411 ITPNTSSRENALGIY
+411 
-426 SDPTNGFEETNSKV
+426 
-440 NVSYEFYYEDGTPVN
+440 
-455 FKKGTA
+455 KG
-461 YLALGSLNNYQNG
+461 
-474 QDHYEYAKVISGG
+474 
-487 KALGLAGSSVSVH
+487 
-500 NGNTLYS
+500 
-507 TYPNTARESE
+507 
-517 YGADSH
+517 
-523 YNTNPQHSPDFDKY
+523 
-537 YGWDTG
+537 
-543 WVNSKAFYGSGLVSL
+543 VSL
-558 EGSKY
+558 HYKVYGKPNQWESIWANL
-563 TFEVGVDGE
+563 D
-572 KYFTTDELRNN
+572 TTMPKSNSGIVT
-583 LPANHLWYN
+583 PTIHYH
-592 MATVIPRTDIQKP
+592 
-605 ELTVRYKHTNVALEK
+605 HTNVALEK

-703 DRLPV
+703 GRLPV
-708 NFDLSKWTVTTS
+708 SFDLSKWTVTTS

-764 NTVLKTLNDGI
+764 NTILKTLNDGI

-955 NQVVDGKTYINND
+955 SQVVDGKTYINND

-1007 SYKVFENGTDV
+1007 SYKVFENGTNV

-1325 ATPSGNVTLNVTWTI
+1325 ATPSGNVTLNVTWAI

-1509 PTPNIVTYK
+1509 PTPKIVTYK

-1570 SKFAS
+1570 SKFVS

-1723 VSSQVFENGTD
+1723 VSSQVLENGTD

-1806 DTDKHWVEGTQ
+1806 NTDKHWVEGTQ

-1826 NDFVHGQVTMT
+1826 NDFVHSQVTMT

-1876 DVTDQYNIT
+1876 DVTAQYNIT

-1944 VTYKQDGFKD
+1944 VTYKQDTLKN
-1954 WINSQNQVVNDKTY
+1954 WINSQGQIVNDKTV
-1968 IDNDVIHAKLVTTLP
+1968 IDRDIVHGQVEMTLP
-1983 NPKALATPLT
+1983 DPTKLANKLS
-1993 KVQLDDDYTSYAKMV
+1993 KVEVVDDYSNFAAKVIYTS
-2008 DYVGARVLENGTD
+2008 ARVLENGKD
-2021 VTNQYNI
+2021 VTSLYTI
-2028 VNANGH
+2028 TNANDK
-2034 VTATRKDPS
+2034 VTATRKDPAATPGGKVVLITNLQVHS
-2043 KAPNGNAELRVDF
+2043 
-2056 RIHTDVPSGTKLF
+2056 DVKSGTELVNK
-2069 NSGSVTLNTETI
+2069 GYGTLNTETI
-2081 PTPTPSVETYRQD
+2081 ETNTPKIVTFRQD

-2738 TNKDGKVIATR
+2738 TNKDGKVVATR

-2921 DLVVKVKGDA
+2921 DLVVKAKGDA

-3077 DPAQFFK
+3077 TPAQFFK
-3084 DYVETGTNIVVN
+3084 DYVETGTNIIVN

-3110 NKAWQLTFGQG
+3110 NKAWQLIFGQG
-3121 EATDVVSNNVP
+3121 EATDIVSNNVP

-3183 VDDYDENHDQYNGQ
+3183 IDDYDENHDQYNGQ

-3295 KVPETPATPK
+3295 KEPETPATPK

-3331 TPAPKAPE
+3331 TPAPKTPE
-3339 TGALPQTGEANDT
+3339 LPALPQTGEANDT